1 MFIKIAFGNVRR
13 SLRDFSIYFVTLSL
27 SIMMFYSFNT
37 LLSQDFYTNLSPDM
51 GRIYQ
56 LMQNFIQA
64 LSVLIAV
71 IVMFL
76 VVSSNL
82 FFMKRRRREFATY
95 ILLGMKKIHLALI
108 ILIENVLC
116 AIVSLIVGLG
126 LGILV
131 SQFTTPYISS
141 LFDFPP
147 DMFTFSI
154 SPQALLFTTELFCVI
169 FAVSSLITALCISRV
184 RLAILFKSS
193 LVSDRFKLRNP
204 YVLFVLFVVSLV
216 CIGYSYSLLKLWLN
230 GPTDSSVFA
239 QATLFVTLG
248 TALFFFSLSGFIVVI
263 TKTIKPLYF
272 RGLNCYVV
280 RQFAKSVNSAW
291 ASLTLVCATV
301 FVALC
306 GLSIGL
312 GVVSSIDGQLKDIDT
327 SRVMVIADTVDSKT
341 PTAVETFAADGD
353 AEAAPGAGAS
363 GAGAPGAGA
372 RKAGEGAPAASTS
385 KNATPEATNNN
396 TAPADYDIARYVSTH
411 VDHWNDY
418 VAYTAGFHF
427 YSTLGK
433 AFENSDSKYFA
444 ETLFKQIIEH
454 HRETATQGKQAAQG
468 STNAAQGNAQGASAD
483 GSAQKRSTASA
494 ASNAD
499 ASSQNQSKHGFSVF
513 SAPTDNSDDI
523 NAESGAIPSDLKGYG
538 SILYLKVSEVN
549 ALLQYL
555 GKPTVSLASDQAAL
569 LALIEP
575 SYKALMPYVTDDIPV
590 EVGGRK
596 LTLTTLLGGNDYK
609 GIFAG
614 YAMVLVVPDS
624 FIDNTSKLYGCN
636 AVGFLKDTS
645 RTAQQNF
652 IRDVLGT
659 SAHPTTWANNI
670 QKPWKNISIMN
681 TYQIVVMGSVLKGI
695 GSFIAIYLGL
705 ILLVAA
711 ACLLSIQ
718 QLTQALDTRQDYTKL
733 LQLGATTG
741 MTSRALFVQVCFYFF
756 VPAALALVHALQ
768 FIIAIK
774 VEIGSLSQVS
784 GIIAQILAVVLVG
797 YVGYFIICYII
808 SRSICLKQAS

>member
-27 SIMMFYSFNT
+27 SIMMFYSFNA
-37 LLSQDFYTNLSPDM
+37 LLSQGFYTDLSPDM
-51 GRIYQ
+51 GRMYQ
-56 LMQNFIQA
+56 LMKMFIQA
-64 LSVLIAV
+64 LSVLIGV

-95 ILLGMKKIHLALI
+95 ILLGMKKMHLALI

-116 AIVSLIVGLG
+116 AVVSLIVGLG

-131 SQFTTPYISS
+131 SQFTSPYISS

-154 SPQALLFTTELFCVI
+154 SQEALLFTTELFCVI
-169 FAVSSLITALCISRV
+169 FAVSSLITSLCISRV

-204 YVLFVLFVVSLV
+204 YVLFALFVVSLV
-216 CIGYSYSLLKLWLN
+216 CIGYSYSLLKFWLS
-230 GPTDSSVFA
+230 THADSSVFA

-263 TKTIKPLYF
+263 TKSIKPLYL

-306 GLSIGL
+306 GLSL
-312 GVVSSIDGQLKDIDT
+312 GFAVVSSIDGQLKDIDT
-327 SRVMVIADTVDSKT
+327 SRVMVMADIVDNDKLS
-341 PTAVETFAADGD
+341 
-353 AEAAPGAGAS
+353 
-363 GAGAPGAGA
+363 
-372 RKAGEGAPAASTS
+372 AGEGALAADSTS
-385 KNATPEATNNN
+385 A
-396 TAPADYDIARYVSTH
+396 ADYDIARYVSTH

-418 VAYTAGFHF
+418 VAYTAGFRF

-433 AFENSDSKYFA
+433 EFENSDAKDA
-444 ETLFKQIIEH
+444 AKTLFKQIIAH
-454 HRETATQGKQAAQG
+454 HSETAAPTVRPAHN
-468 STNAAQGNAQGASAD
+468 TDASA
-483 GSAQKRSTASA
+483 
-494 ASNAD
+494 
-499 ASSQNQSKHGFSVF
+499 QNQSEHGFSIF
-513 SAPTDNSDDI
+513 STPADSSNDND
-523 NAESGAIPSDLKGYG
+523 AESAAIPSELKGYTN
-538 SILYLKVSEVN
+538 ILYMKVSEVN
-549 ALLQYL
+549 ALLQHL
-555 GKPTVSLASDQAAL
+555 GKPTVSLADNQVAL
-569 LALIEP
+569 LALMEP
-575 SYKALMPYVTDDIPV
+575 SYKALAPYVTGDIPV
-590 EVGGRK
+590 GVGGHNV
-596 LTLTTLLGGNDYK
+596 TLTTLLDYNDFV
-609 GIFAG
+609 GIFTG
-614 YAMVLVVPDS
+614 YPITLVVPDS
-624 FIDNTSKLYGCN
+624 FIDNSSQLYGCS
-636 AVGFLKDTS
+636 AIGFLKDTS
-645 RTAQQNF
+645 REAQQSF

-659 SAHPTTWANNI
+659 SKHPATWENNI
-670 QKPWKNISIMN
+670 QAPWNKISIVN
-681 TYQIVVMGSVLKGI
+681 LYQVVVMGSVLKGI
-695 GSFIAIYLGL
+695 GSFMAIYLGL

-711 ACLLSIQ
+711 ACLLAIQ
-718 QLTQALDTRQDYTKL
+718 QLTQALDTRHDYTKL

-741 MTSRALFVQVCFYFF
+741 MASRALFAQVCFYFF

-768 FIIAIK
+768 FITAIK
-774 VEIGSLSQVS
+774 VEIGSLSQAG
-784 GIIAQILAVVLVG
+784 GILAQILAVILVG
-797 YVGYFIICYII
+797 YIGYFIICYII

>member
-27 SIMMFYSFNT
+27 SIMMFYSFNA
-37 LLSQDFYTNLSPDM
+37 LLSQGFYTDLSPDM
-51 GRIYQ
+51 GRMYQ
-56 LMQNFIQA
+56 LMKMFIQA
-64 LSVLIAV
+64 LSVLIGV

-95 ILLGMKKIHLALI
+95 ILLGMKKMHLALI

-116 AIVSLIVGLG
+116 AVVSLIVGLG

-131 SQFTTPYISS
+131 SQFTSPYISS

-154 SPQALLFTTELFCVI
+154 SQEALLFTTELFCVI
-169 FAVSSLITALCISRV
+169 FAVSSLITSLCISRV

-204 YVLFVLFVVSLV
+204 YVLFALFVVSLV
-216 CIGYSYSLLKLWLN
+216 CIGYSYSLLKFWLSAHA
-230 GPTDSSVFA
+230 DSSVFV

-263 TKTIKPLYF
+263 TKSIKPLYL

-306 GLSIGL
+306 GLSL
-312 GVVSSIDGQLKDIDT
+312 GFAVVSSIDGQLKDIDT
-327 SRVMVIADTVDSKT
+327 SRVMVMADIVDNDKLS
-341 PTAVETFAADGD
+341 
-353 AEAAPGAGAS
+353 
-363 GAGAPGAGA
+363 
-372 RKAGEGAPAASTS
+372 AGEGALAADSTS
-385 KNATPEATNNN
+385 A
-396 TAPADYDIARYVSTH
+396 ADYDIARYVSTH

-418 VAYTAGFHF
+418 VAYTAGFRF

-433 AFENSDSKYFA
+433 EFENSDAKDA
-444 ETLFKQIIEH
+444 AKTLFKQIIAH
-454 HRETATQGKQAAQG
+454 HSETAAPTVRPAHN
-468 STNAAQGNAQGASAD
+468 TDASA
-483 GSAQKRSTASA
+483 
-494 ASNAD
+494 
-499 ASSQNQSKHGFSVF
+499 QNQSEHGFSIF
-513 SAPTDNSDDI
+513 STPADSSNDND
-523 NAESGAIPSDLKGYG
+523 AESAAIPSELKGYTN
-538 SILYLKVSEVN
+538 ILYMKVSEVN
-549 ALLQYL
+549 ALLQHL
-555 GKPTVSLASDQAAL
+555 GKPTVSLADNQVAL
-569 LALIEP
+569 LALMEP
-575 SYKALMPYVTDDIPV
+575 SYKALAPYVTGDIPV
-590 EVGGRK
+590 GVGGHNV
-596 LTLTTLLGGNDYK
+596 TLTTLLDYNDFV
-609 GIFAG
+609 GIFTG
-614 YAMVLVVPDS
+614 YPITLVVPDS
-624 FIDNTSKLYGCN
+624 FIDNSSQLYGCS
-636 AVGFLKDTS
+636 AIGFLKDTS
-645 RTAQQNF
+645 REAQQSF

-659 SAHPTTWANNI
+659 SKHPATWENNI
-670 QKPWKNISIMN
+670 QAPWNKISIVN
-681 TYQIVVMGSVLKGI
+681 LYQVVVMGSVLKGI
-695 GSFIAIYLGL
+695 GSFMAIYLGL

-711 ACLLSIQ
+711 ACLLAIQ
-718 QLTQALDTRQDYTKL
+718 QLTQALDTRHDYTKL

-741 MTSRALFVQVCFYFF
+741 MASRALFAQVCFYFF

-768 FIIAIK
+768 FITAIK
-774 VEIGSLSQVS
+774 VEIGSLSQAG
-784 GIIAQILAVVLVG
+784 GILAQILAVVLVG
-797 YVGYFIICYII
+797 YIGYFVICYII

>member
-27 SIMMFYSFNT
+27 SIMMFYSFNA
-37 LLSQDFYTNLSPDM
+37 LLSQGFYTDLSPDM
-51 GRIYQ
+51 GRMYQ
-56 LMQNFIQA
+56 LMKMFIQA
-64 LSVLIAV
+64 LSVLIGV

-95 ILLGMKKIHLALI
+95 ILLGMKKMHLALI

-116 AIVSLIVGLG
+116 AVVSLIVGLG

-131 SQFTTPYISS
+131 SQFTSPYISS

-154 SPQALLFTTELFCVI
+154 SQEALLFTTELFCVI
-169 FAVSSLITALCISRV
+169 FAVSSLITSLCISRV

-204 YVLFVLFVVSLV
+204 YVLFALFVVSLV
-216 CIGYSYSLLKLWLN
+216 CIGYSYSLLKFWLS
-230 GPTDSSVFA
+230 THADSSVFA

-263 TKTIKPLYF
+263 TKSIKPLYL

-306 GLSIGL
+306 GLSL
-312 GVVSSIDGQLKDIDT
+312 GFAVVSSIDGQLKDIDT
-327 SRVMVIADTVDSKT
+327 SRVMVMADIVDNDKLS
-341 PTAVETFAADGD
+341 
-353 AEAAPGAGAS
+353 
-363 GAGAPGAGA
+363 
-372 RKAGEGAPAASTS
+372 AGEGALAADSTS
-385 KNATPEATNNN
+385 A
-396 TAPADYDIARYVSTH
+396 ADYDIARYVSTH

-418 VAYTAGFHF
+418 VAYTAGFRF

-433 AFENSDSKYFA
+433 EFENSDAKDA
-444 ETLFKQIIEH
+444 AKTLFKQIIAH
-454 HRETATQGKQAAQG
+454 HSETAAPTVRPAHN
-468 STNAAQGNAQGASAD
+468 TDASA
-483 GSAQKRSTASA
+483 
-494 ASNAD
+494 
-499 ASSQNQSKHGFSVF
+499 QNQSEHGFSIF
-513 SAPTDNSDDI
+513 STPADSSNDND
-523 NAESGAIPSDLKGYG
+523 AESAAIPSELKGYTN
-538 SILYLKVSEVN
+538 ILYMKVSEVN
-549 ALLQYL
+549 ALLQHL
-555 GKPTVSLASDQAAL
+555 GKPTVSLADNQVAL
-569 LALIEP
+569 LALMEP
-575 SYKALMPYVTDDIPV
+575 SYKALAPYVTGDIPV
-590 EVGGRK
+590 GVGGHNV
-596 LTLTTLLGGNDYK
+596 TLTTLLDYNDFV
-609 GIFAG
+609 GIFTG
-614 YAMVLVVPDS
+614 YPITLVVPDS
-624 FIDNTSKLYGCN
+624 FIDNSSQLYGCS
-636 AVGFLKDTS
+636 AIGFLKDTS
-645 RTAQQNF
+645 REAQQSF

-659 SAHPTTWANNI
+659 SKHPATWENNI
-670 QKPWKNISIMN
+670 QAPWNKISIVN
-681 TYQIVVMGSVLKGI
+681 LYQVVVMGSVLKGI
-695 GSFIAIYLGL
+695 GSFMAIYLGL

-711 ACLLSIQ
+711 ACLLAIQ
-718 QLTQALDTRQDYTKL
+718 QLTQALDTRHDYTKL

-741 MTSRALFVQVCFYFF
+741 MASRALFAQVCFYFF

-768 FIIAIK
+768 FITAIK
-774 VEIGSLSQVS
+774 VEIGSLSQAG
-784 GIIAQILAVVLVG
+784 GILAQILAVVLVG
-797 YVGYFIICYII
+797 YIGYFVICYII

>member
-13 SLRDFSIYFVTLSL
+13 SLRDFSIYFITLSL
-27 SIMMFYSFNT
+27 SIMMFYSFNA
-37 LLSQDFYTNLSPDM
+37 LLSQGFYTDLSPDM
-51 GRIYQ
+51 GRMYQ
-56 LMQNFIQA
+56 LVQNFIQA

-95 ILLGMKKIHLALI
+95 ILLGMKKMHLALI

-116 AIVSLIVGLG
+116 AVVSLIVGLG

-131 SQFTTPYISS
+131 SQFTSPYISS

-154 SPQALLFTTELFCVI
+154 SQEALLFTTELFCVI
-169 FAVSSLITALCISRV
+169 FAVSSLITSLCISRV

-230 GPTDSSVFA
+230 SPADSSVFA

-306 GLSIGL
+306 GLSLGL
-312 GVVSSIDGQLKDIDT
+312 SVVSSIDGQLKDIDT
-327 SRVMVIADTVDSKT
+327 SRVMVMADTVDNDKLS
-341 PTAVETFAADGD
+341 
-353 AEAAPGAGAS
+353 
-363 GAGAPGAGA
+363 
-372 RKAGEGAPAASTS
+372 AGEGALAADSTS
-385 KNATPEATNNN
+385 A
-396 TAPADYDIARYVSTH
+396 ADYDIARYVSTH

-418 VAYTAGFHF
+418 VAYTAGFRF

-433 AFENSDSKYFA
+433 EFENSDAKDA
-444 ETLFKQIIEH
+444 AKTLFKQIIAH
-454 HRETATQGKQAAQG
+454 HSETAAPTVRPAHN
-468 STNAAQGNAQGASAD
+468 TDASA
-483 GSAQKRSTASA
+483 
-494 ASNAD
+494 
-499 ASSQNQSKHGFSVF
+499 QNQSEHGFSIF
-513 SAPTDNSDDI
+513 STPADSSNDND
-523 NAESGAIPSDLKGYG
+523 AESAAIPSELKGYTN
-538 SILYLKVSEVN
+538 ILYMKVSEVN
-549 ALLQYL
+549 ALLQHL
-555 GKPTVSLASDQAAL
+555 GKPTVSLADNQVAL
-569 LALIEP
+569 LALMEP
-575 SYKALMPYVTDDIPV
+575 SYKALAPYVTGDIPV
-590 EVGGRK
+590 GVGGHNV
-596 LTLTTLLGGNDYK
+596 TLTTLLDYNDFV
-609 GIFAG
+609 GIFTG
-614 YAMVLVVPDS
+614 YPITLVVPDS
-624 FIDNTSKLYGCN
+624 FIDNSSQLYGCS
-636 AVGFLKDTS
+636 AIGFLKDTS
-645 RTAQQNF
+645 REAQQSF

-659 SAHPTTWANNI
+659 SKHPATWENNI
-670 QKPWKNISIMN
+670 QAPWNKISIVN
-681 TYQIVVMGSVLKGI
+681 LYQVVVMGSVLKGI
-695 GSFIAIYLGL
+695 GSFMAIYLGL

-711 ACLLSIQ
+711 ACLLAIQ
-718 QLTQALDTRQDYTKL
+718 QLTQALDTRHDYTKL

-741 MTSRALFVQVCFYFF
+741 MASRALFAQVCFYFF

-768 FIIAIK
+768 FITAIK
-774 VEIGSLSQVS
+774 VEIGSLSQAG
-784 GIIAQILAVVLVG
+784 GILAQILAVVLVG
-797 YVGYFIICYII
+797 YIGYFIICYII

>member
-27 SIMMFYSFNT
+27 SIMMFYSFNA
-37 LLSQDFYTNLSPDM
+37 LLSQGFYTDLSPDM
-51 GRIYQ
+51 GRMYQ
-56 LMQNFIQA
+56 LMKMFIQA
-64 LSVLIAV
+64 LSVLIGV

-95 ILLGMKKIHLALI
+95 ILLGMKKMHLALI
-108 ILIENVLC
+108 ILIENVMC
-116 AIVSLIVGLG
+116 AVVSLIVGLG

-131 SQFTTPYISS
+131 SQFTSPYISS

-154 SPQALLFTTELFCVI
+154 SQEALLFTTELFCVI

-204 YVLFVLFVVSLV
+204 YVLFALFVVSLV
-216 CIGYSYSLLKLWLN
+216 CIGYSYSLLKFWLS
-230 GPTDSSVFA
+230 THADSSVFA

-263 TKTIKPLYF
+263 TKSIKPLYL

-306 GLSIGL
+306 GLSL
-312 GVVSSIDGQLKDIDT
+312 GFAVVSSIDGQLKDIDT
-327 SRVMVIADTVDSKT
+327 SRVMVMADTVDNDKLS
-341 PTAVETFAADGD
+341 
-353 AEAAPGAGAS
+353 
-363 GAGAPGAGA
+363 
-372 RKAGEGAPAASTS
+372 AGEGALAADSTS
-385 KNATPEATNNN
+385 A
-396 TAPADYDIARYVSTH
+396 ADYDIARYVSTH

-418 VAYTAGFHF
+418 VAYTAGFRF

-433 AFENSDSKYFA
+433 EFENSDAKDA
-444 ETLFKQIIEH
+444 AKTLFKQIIAH
-454 HRETATQGKQAAQG
+454 HSETAAPTVRPAHN
-468 STNAAQGNAQGASAD
+468 TDASA
-483 GSAQKRSTASA
+483 
-494 ASNAD
+494 
-499 ASSQNQSKHGFSVF
+499 QNQSEHGFSIF
-513 SAPTDNSDDI
+513 STPADSSNDND
-523 NAESGAIPSDLKGYG
+523 AESSAIPSELKGYTN
-538 SILYLKVSEVN
+538 ILYMKVSEVN
-549 ALLQYL
+549 ALLQHL
-555 GKPTVSLASDQAAL
+555 GKPTVSLADNQVAL
-569 LALIEP
+569 LALMEP
-575 SYKALMPYVTDDIPV
+575 SYKALAPYVTGDIPV
-590 EVGGRK
+590 GVGGHNV
-596 LTLTTLLGGNDYK
+596 TLTTLLDYNDFV
-609 GIFAG
+609 GIFTG
-614 YAMVLVVPDS
+614 YPITLVVPDS
-624 FIDNTSKLYGCN
+624 FIDNSSQLYGCS
-636 AVGFLKDTS
+636 AIGFLKDTS
-645 RTAQQNF
+645 REAQQSF

-659 SAHPTTWANNI
+659 SKHPATWENNI
-670 QKPWKNISIMN
+670 QAPWNKISIVN
-681 TYQIVVMGSVLKGI
+681 LYQVVVMGSVLKGI
-695 GSFIAIYLGL
+695 GSFMAIYLGL

-711 ACLLSIQ
+711 ACLLAIQ
-718 QLTQALDTRQDYTKL
+718 QLTQALDTRHDYTKL

-741 MTSRALFVQVCFYFF
+741 MASRALFAQVCFYFF

-768 FIIAIK
+768 FITAIK
-774 VEIGSLSQVS
+774 VEIGSLSQAG
-784 GIIAQILAVVLVG
+784 GILAQILAVILVG
-797 YVGYFIICYII
+797 YIGYFIICYII

>member
-27 SIMMFYSFNT
+27 SIMMFYSFNA
-37 LLSQDFYTNLSPDM
+37 LLSQGFYTDLSPDM
-51 GRIYQ
+51 GRMYQ
-56 LMQNFIQA
+56 LMKMFIQA
-64 LSVLIAV
+64 LSVLIGV

-95 ILLGMKKIHLALI
+95 ILLGMKKMHLALI

-116 AIVSLIVGLG
+116 AVVSLIVGLG

-131 SQFTTPYISS
+131 SQFTSPYISS

-154 SPQALLFTTELFCVI
+154 SQEALLFTTELFCVI
-169 FAVSSLITALCISRV
+169 FAVSSLITSLCISRV

-204 YVLFVLFVVSLV
+204 YVLFALFVVSLV
-216 CIGYSYSLLKLWLN
+216 CIGYSYSLLKFWLS
-230 GPTDSSVFA
+230 THADSSVFA

-263 TKTIKPLYF
+263 TKSIKPLYF

-306 GLSIGL
+306 GLSL
-312 GVVSSIDGQLKDIDT
+312 GFAVVSSIDGQLKDIDT
-327 SRVMVIADTVDSKT
+327 SRVMVMADTVDNDKLS
-341 PTAVETFAADGD
+341 
-353 AEAAPGAGAS
+353 
-363 GAGAPGAGA
+363 
-372 RKAGEGAPAASTS
+372 AGEGALAADSTS
-385 KNATPEATNNN
+385 A
-396 TAPADYDIARYVSTH
+396 ADYDIARYVSTH

-418 VAYTAGFHF
+418 VAYTAGFRF

-433 AFENSDSKYFA
+433 EFENSDAKDA
-444 ETLFKQIIEH
+444 AKTLFKQIIAH
-454 HRETATQGKQAAQG
+454 HSETAAPTVRPAHN
-468 STNAAQGNAQGASAD
+468 TDASA
-483 GSAQKRSTASA
+483 
-494 ASNAD
+494 
-499 ASSQNQSKHGFSVF
+499 QNQSEHGFSIF
-513 SAPTDNSDDI
+513 STPADSSNDND
-523 NAESGAIPSDLKGYG
+523 AESAAIPSELKGYTN
-538 SILYLKVSEVN
+538 ILYMKVSEVN
-549 ALLQYL
+549 ALLQHL
-555 GKPTVSLASDQAAL
+555 GKPTVSLADNQVAL
-569 LALIEP
+569 LALMEP
-575 SYKALMPYVTDDIPV
+575 SYKALAPYVTGDIPV
-590 EVGGRK
+590 GVGGHNV
-596 LTLTTLLGGNDYK
+596 TLTTLLDYNDFV
-609 GIFAG
+609 GIFTG
-614 YAMVLVVPDS
+614 YPITLVVPDS
-624 FIDNTSKLYGCN
+624 FIDNSSQLYGCS
-636 AVGFLKDTS
+636 AIGFLKDTS
-645 RTAQQNF
+645 REAQQSF

-659 SAHPTTWANNI
+659 SKHSATWENNI
-670 QKPWKNISIMN
+670 QAPWNKISIVN
-681 TYQIVVMGSVLKGI
+681 LYQVVVMGSVLKGI
-695 GSFIAIYLGL
+695 GSFMAIYLGL

-711 ACLLSIQ
+711 ACLLAIQ
-718 QLTQALDTRQDYTKL
+718 QLTQALDTRHDYTKL

-741 MTSRALFVQVCFYFF
+741 IASRALFAQVCFYFF

-768 FIIAIK
+768 FITAIK
-774 VEIGSLSQVS
+774 VEIGSLSQAG
-784 GIIAQILAVVLVG
+784 GILAQILAVVLVG
-797 YVGYFIICYII
+797 YIGYFVICYII

>member
-27 SIMMFYSFNT
+27 SIMMFYSFNA
-37 LLSQDFYTNLSPDM
+37 LLSQGFYTDLSPDM
-51 GRIYQ
+51 GRMYQ
-56 LMQNFIQA
+56 LMKMFIQA
-64 LSVLIAV
+64 LSVLIGV

-95 ILLGMKKIHLALI
+95 ILLGMKKMHLALI

-116 AIVSLIVGLG
+116 AVVSLIVGLG

-131 SQFTTPYISS
+131 SQFTSPYISS

-154 SPQALLFTTELFCVI
+154 SQEALLFTTELFCVI
-169 FAVSSLITALCISRV
+169 FAVSSLITSLCISRV

-204 YVLFVLFVVSLV
+204 YVLFALFVVSLV
-216 CIGYSYSLLKLWLN
+216 CIGYSYSLLKFWLS
-230 GPTDSSVFA
+230 THADSSVFA

-263 TKTIKPLYF
+263 TKSIKPLYF

-327 SRVMVIADTVDSKT
+327 SRVMVIADIVDNDKLS
-341 PTAVETFAADGD
+341 
-353 AEAAPGAGAS
+353 
-363 GAGAPGAGA
+363 
-372 RKAGEGAPAASTS
+372 AGEGALAADSTS
-385 KNATPEATNNN
+385 A
-396 TAPADYDIARYVSTH
+396 ADYDIARYVSTH

-418 VAYTAGFHF
+418 VAYTAGFRF

-433 AFENSDSKYFA
+433 EFENSDAKDA
-444 ETLFKQIIEH
+444 AKTLFKQIIAH
-454 HRETATQGKQAAQG
+454 HSETAAPTVRPAHN
-468 STNAAQGNAQGASAD
+468 TDASA
-483 GSAQKRSTASA
+483 
-494 ASNAD
+494 
-499 ASSQNQSKHGFSVF
+499 QNQSEHGFSIF
-513 SAPTDNSDDI
+513 STPADSSNDND
-523 NAESGAIPSDLKGYG
+523 AESAAIPSELKGYTN
-538 SILYLKVSEVN
+538 ILYMKVSEVN
-549 ALLQYL
+549 ALLQHL
-555 GKPTVSLASDQAAL
+555 GKPTVSLADNQVAL
-569 LALIEP
+569 LALMEP
-575 SYKALMPYVTDDIPV
+575 SYKALAPYVTGDIPV
-590 EVGGRK
+590 GVGGHNV
-596 LTLTTLLGGNDYK
+596 TLTTLLDYNDFV
-609 GIFAG
+609 GIFTG
-614 YAMVLVVPDS
+614 YPITLVVPDS
-624 FIDNTSKLYGCN
+624 FIDNSSQLYGCS
-636 AVGFLKDTS
+636 AIGFLKDTS
-645 RTAQQNF
+645 REAQQSF

-659 SAHPTTWANNI
+659 SKHSATWENNI
-670 QKPWKNISIMN
+670 QAPWNKISIVN
-681 TYQIVVMGSVLKGI
+681 LYQVVVMGSVLKGI
-695 GSFIAIYLGL
+695 GSFMAIYLGL

-711 ACLLSIQ
+711 ACLLAIQ
-718 QLTQALDTRQDYTKL
+718 QLTQALDTRHDYTKL

-741 MTSRALFVQVCFYFF
+741 IASRALFAQVCFYFF

-768 FIIAIK
+768 FITAIK
-774 VEIGSLSQVS
+774 VEIGSLSQAG
-784 GIIAQILAVVLVG
+784 GILAQILAVVLVG
-797 YVGYFIICYII
+797 YIGYFVICYII

>member
-27 SIMMFYSFNT
+27 SIMMFYSFNA
-37 LLSQDFYTNLSPDM
+37 LLSQGFYTDLSPDM
-51 GRIYQ
+51 GRMYQ
-56 LMQNFIQA
+56 LMKMFIQA
-64 LSVLIAV
+64 LSVLIGV

-95 ILLGMKKIHLALI
+95 ILLGMKKMHLALI

-116 AIVSLIVGLG
+116 AVVSLIVGLG

-131 SQFTTPYISS
+131 SQFTSPYISS

-154 SPQALLFTTELFCVI
+154 SQEALLFTTELFCVI
-169 FAVSSLITALCISRV
+169 FAVSSLITSLCISRV

-204 YVLFVLFVVSLV
+204 YVLFALFVVSLV
-216 CIGYSYSLLKLWLN
+216 CIGYSYSLLKFWLS
-230 GPTDSSVFA
+230 THADSSVFA

-263 TKTIKPLYF
+263 TKSIKPLYL

-306 GLSIGL
+306 GLSL
-312 GVVSSIDGQLKDIDT
+312 GFAVVSSIDGQLKDIDT
-327 SRVMVIADTVDSKT
+327 SRVMVMADTVDNDKLS
-341 PTAVETFAADGD
+341 
-353 AEAAPGAGAS
+353 
-363 GAGAPGAGA
+363 
-372 RKAGEGAPAASTS
+372 AGEGALAADSTS
-385 KNATPEATNNN
+385 A
-396 TAPADYDIARYVSTH
+396 ADYDIARYVSTH

-418 VAYTAGFHF
+418 VAYTAGFRF

-433 AFENSDSKYFA
+433 EFENSDAKDA
-444 ETLFKQIIEH
+444 AKTLFKQIIAH
-454 HRETATQGKQAAQG
+454 HSETAAPTVRPAHN
-468 STNAAQGNAQGASAD
+468 TDASA
-483 GSAQKRSTASA
+483 
-494 ASNAD
+494 
-499 ASSQNQSKHGFSVF
+499 QNQSEHGFSIF
-513 SAPTDNSDDI
+513 STPADSSNDND
-523 NAESGAIPSDLKGYG
+523 AESAAIPSELKGYTN
-538 SILYLKVSEVN
+538 ILYMKVSEVN
-549 ALLQYL
+549 ALLQHL
-555 GKPTVSLASDQAAL
+555 GKPTVSLADNQVAL
-569 LALIEP
+569 LALMEP
-575 SYKALMPYVTDDIPV
+575 SYKALAPYVTGDIPV
-590 EVGGRK
+590 GVGGHNI
-596 LTLTTLLGGNDYK
+596 TLTTLLDYNDFV
-609 GIFAG
+609 GIFTG
-614 YAMVLVVPDS
+614 YPITLVVPDS
-624 FIDNTSKLYGCN
+624 FIDNSSQLYGCS
-636 AVGFLKDTS
+636 AIGFLKDTS
-645 RTAQQNF
+645 REAQQSF

-659 SAHPTTWANNI
+659 SKHPATWENNI
-670 QKPWKNISIMN
+670 QAPWNKISIVN
-681 TYQIVVMGSVLKGI
+681 LYQVVVMGSVLKGI
-695 GSFIAIYLGL
+695 GSFMAIYLGL

-711 ACLLSIQ
+711 ACLLAIQ
-718 QLTQALDTRQDYTKL
+718 QLTQALDTRHDYTKL

-741 MTSRALFVQVCFYFF
+741 MASRALFAQVCFYFF

-768 FIIAIK
+768 FITAIK
-774 VEIGSLSQVS
+774 VEIGSLSQAG
-784 GIIAQILAVVLVG
+784 GILAQILAVVLVG
-797 YVGYFIICYII
+797 YIGYFVICYII

>member
-27 SIMMFYSFNT
+27 SIMMFYSFNA
-37 LLSQDFYTNLSPDM
+37 LLSQGFYTDLSPDM
-51 GRIYQ
+51 GRMYQ
-56 LMQNFIQA
+56 LMKMFIQA
-64 LSVLIAV
+64 LSVLIGV

-95 ILLGMKKIHLALI
+95 ILLGMKKMHLALI

-116 AIVSLIVGLG
+116 AVVSLIVGLG

-131 SQFTTPYISS
+131 SQFTSPYISS

-154 SPQALLFTTELFCVI
+154 SQEALLFTTELFCVI
-169 FAVSSLITALCISRV
+169 FAVSSLITSLCISRV

-204 YVLFVLFVVSLV
+204 YVLFALFVVSLV
-216 CIGYSYSLLKLWLN
+216 CIGYSYSLLKFWLS
-230 GPTDSSVFA
+230 THADSSVFA

-263 TKTIKPLYF
+263 TKSIKPLYF

-306 GLSIGL
+306 GLSL
-312 GVVSSIDGQLKDIDT
+312 GFAVVSSIDGQLKDIDT
-327 SRVMVIADTVDSKT
+327 SRVMVMADTVDNDKLS
-341 PTAVETFAADGD
+341 
-353 AEAAPGAGAS
+353 
-363 GAGAPGAGA
+363 
-372 RKAGEGAPAASTS
+372 AGEGALAADSTS
-385 KNATPEATNNN
+385 A
-396 TAPADYDIARYVSTH
+396 ADYDIARYVSTH

-418 VAYTAGFHF
+418 VAYTAGFRF

-433 AFENSDSKYFA
+433 EFENSDAKDA
-444 ETLFKQIIEH
+444 AKTLFKQIIAH
-454 HRETATQGKQAAQG
+454 HSETAAPTVRPAHN
-468 STNAAQGNAQGASAD
+468 TDASA
-483 GSAQKRSTASA
+483 
-494 ASNAD
+494 
-499 ASSQNQSKHGFSVF
+499 QNQSEHGFSIF
-513 SAPTDNSDDI
+513 STPADSSNDND
-523 NAESGAIPSDLKGYG
+523 AESAAIPSDLKGYG
-538 SILYLKVSEVN
+538 SILYLKASEVN

-555 GKPTVSLASDQAAL
+555 GKPTVSLASDQVAL

-575 SYKALMPYVTDDIPV
+575 SYKALMSYVTGDIPV

-614 YAMVLVVPDS
+614 YAMALVVPDS
-624 FIDNTSKLYGCN
+624 FIDNTSKLYACN
-636 AVGFLKDTS
+636 ALGFLKDTS
-645 RTAQQNF
+645 RTAQQTF

-659 SAHPTTWANNI
+659 SNHPATWANNI
-670 QKPWKNISIMN
+670 QKPWKNISIIN
-681 TYQIVVMGSVLKGI
+681 TYQVVIMGSVLKGI
-695 GSFIAIYLGL
+695 GSFMAIYLGL

-711 ACLLSIQ
+711 ACLLAIQ

-741 MTSRALFVQVCFYFF
+741 MASRALFAQVCFYFL

-774 VEIGSLSQVS
+774 VEIGSLSQAG
-784 GIIAQILAVVLVG
+784 GILAQILAVVLVG
-797 YVGYFIICYII
+797 YIGYFVICYII

>member
-27 SIMMFYSFNT
+27 SIMMFYSFNA
-37 LLSQDFYTNLSPDM
+37 LLSQGFYTDLSPDM
-51 GRIYQ
+51 GRMYQ
-56 LMQNFIQA
+56 LVQNFIQA

-95 ILLGMKKIHLALI
+95 ILLGMKKMHLALI
-108 ILIENVLC
+108 ILIENVMC
-116 AIVSLIVGLG
+116 AVVSLIVGLG

-131 SQFTTPYISS
+131 SQFTSPYISS

-154 SPQALLFTTELFCVI
+154 SQEALLFTTELFCVI

-204 YVLFVLFVVSLV
+204 YVLFALFVVSLV
-216 CIGYSYSLLKLWLN
+216 CIGYSYSLLKFWLS
-230 GPTDSSVFA
+230 THADSSVFA

-263 TKTIKPLYF
+263 TKSIKPLYF

-306 GLSIGL
+306 GLSL
-312 GVVSSIDGQLKDIDT
+312 GFAVVSSIDGQLKDIDT
-327 SRVMVIADTVDSKT
+327 SRVMVMADTVDNDKLS
-341 PTAVETFAADGD
+341 
-353 AEAAPGAGAS
+353 
-363 GAGAPGAGA
+363 
-372 RKAGEGAPAASTS
+372 AGEGALAADSTS
-385 KNATPEATNNN
+385 A
-396 TAPADYDIARYVSTH
+396 ADYDIARYVSTH

-418 VAYTAGFHF
+418 VAYTAGFRF

-433 AFENSDSKYFA
+433 EFENSDAKDA
-444 ETLFKQIIEH
+444 AKTLFKQIIAH
-454 HRETATQGKQAAQG
+454 HSETAAPTVRPAHN
-468 STNAAQGNAQGASAD
+468 TDASA
-483 GSAQKRSTASA
+483 
-494 ASNAD
+494 
-499 ASSQNQSKHGFSVF
+499 QNQSEHGFSIF
-513 SAPTDNSDDI
+513 STPADSSNDND
-523 NAESGAIPSDLKGYG
+523 AESAAIPSELKGYTN
-538 SILYLKVSEVN
+538 ILYMKVSEVN
-549 ALLQYL
+549 ALLQHL
-555 GKPTVSLASDQAAL
+555 GKPTVSLADNQVAL
-569 LALIEP
+569 LALMEP
-575 SYKALMPYVTDDIPV
+575 SYKALAPYVTGDIPV
-590 EVGGRK
+590 GVGGHNV
-596 LTLTTLLGGNDYK
+596 TLTTLLDYNDFV
-609 GIFAG
+609 GIFTG
-614 YAMVLVVPDS
+614 YPITLVVPDS
-624 FIDNTSKLYGCN
+624 FIDNSSQLYGCS
-636 AVGFLKDTS
+636 AIGFLKDTS
-645 RTAQQNF
+645 REAQQSF

-659 SAHPTTWANNI
+659 SKHPATWENNI
-670 QKPWKNISIMN
+670 QAPWNKISIVN
-681 TYQIVVMGSVLKGI
+681 LYQVVVMGSVLKGI
-695 GSFIAIYLGL
+695 GSFMAIYLGL

-711 ACLLSIQ
+711 ACLLAIQ
-718 QLTQALDTRQDYTKL
+718 QLTQALDTRHDYTKL

-741 MTSRALFVQVCFYFF
+741 MASRALFAQVCFYFF
-756 VPAALALVHALQ
+756 VPAALALVHVLQ
-768 FIIAIK
+768 FITAIK
-774 VEIGSLSQVS
+774 VEIGSLSQAG
-784 GIIAQILAVVLVG
+784 GILAQILAVVLVG
-797 YVGYFIICYII
+797 YIGYFVICYII

>member
-27 SIMMFYSFNT
+27 SIMMFYSFNA
-37 LLSQDFYTNLSPDM
+37 LLSQGFYTDLSPDM
-51 GRIYQ
+51 GRMYQ
-56 LMQNFIQA
+56 LMKMFIQA
-64 LSVLIAV
+64 LSVLIGV

-95 ILLGMKKIHLALI
+95 ILLGMKKMHLALI

-116 AIVSLIVGLG
+116 AVVSLIVGLG

-131 SQFTTPYISS
+131 SQFTSPYISS

-154 SPQALLFTTELFCVI
+154 SQEALLFTTELFCVI
-169 FAVSSLITALCISRV
+169 FAVSSLITSLCISRV

-204 YVLFVLFVVSLV
+204 YVLFALFVVSLV
-216 CIGYSYSLLKLWLN
+216 CIGYSYSLLKFWLS
-230 GPTDSSVFA
+230 THADSSVFA

-263 TKTIKPLYF
+263 TKSIKPLYF

-306 GLSIGL
+306 GLSL
-312 GVVSSIDGQLKDIDT
+312 GFAVVSSIDGQLKDIDT
-327 SRVMVIADTVDSKT
+327 SRVMVMADTVDNDKLS
-341 PTAVETFAADGD
+341 
-353 AEAAPGAGAS
+353 
-363 GAGAPGAGA
+363 
-372 RKAGEGAPAASTS
+372 AGEGALAADSTS
-385 KNATPEATNNN
+385 A
-396 TAPADYDIARYVSTH
+396 ADYDIARYVSTH

-418 VAYTAGFHF
+418 VAYTAGFRF

-433 AFENSDSKYFA
+433 EFENSDAKDA
-444 ETLFKQIIEH
+444 AKTLFKQIIAH
-454 HRETATQGKQAAQG
+454 HSETAAPTVRPAHN
-468 STNAAQGNAQGASAD
+468 TDASA
-483 GSAQKRSTASA
+483 
-494 ASNAD
+494 
-499 ASSQNQSKHGFSVF
+499 QNQSEHGFSIF
-513 SAPTDNSDDI
+513 STPADSSNDND
-523 NAESGAIPSDLKGYG
+523 AESAAIPSELKGYTN
-538 SILYLKVSEVN
+538 ILYMKVSEVN
-549 ALLQYL
+549 ALLQHL
-555 GKPTVSLASDQAAL
+555 GKPTVSLADNQVAL
-569 LALIEP
+569 LALMEP
-575 SYKALMPYVTDDIPV
+575 SYKALAPYVTGDIPV
-590 EVGGRK
+590 GVGGHNV
-596 LTLTTLLGGNDYK
+596 TLTTLLDYNDFV
-609 GIFAG
+609 GIFTG
-614 YAMVLVVPDS
+614 YSITLVVPDS
-624 FIDNTSKLYGCN
+624 FIDNSSQLYGCS
-636 AVGFLKDTS
+636 AIGFLKDTS
-645 RTAQQNF
+645 REAQQSF

-659 SAHPTTWANNI
+659 SKHPATWENNI
-670 QKPWKNISIMN
+670 QAPWNKISIVN
-681 TYQIVVMGSVLKGI
+681 LYQVVVMGSVLKGI
-695 GSFIAIYLGL
+695 GSFMAIYLGL

-711 ACLLSIQ
+711 ACLLAIQ
-718 QLTQALDTRQDYTKL
+718 QLTQALDTRHDYTKL

-741 MTSRALFVQVCFYFF
+741 MASRALFAQVCFYFF

-768 FIIAIK
+768 FITAIK
-774 VEIGSLSQVS
+774 VEIGSLSQAG
-784 GIIAQILAVVLVG
+784 GILAQILAVVLVG
-797 YVGYFIICYII
+797 YIGYFVICYII

>member
-37 LLSQDFYTNLSPDM
+37 LLSQGFYTDLSPDM

-64 LSVLIAV
+64 LSVLIAI

-95 ILLGMKKIHLALI
+95 ILLGMKKMHLALI
-108 ILIENVLC
+108 ILIENVMC
-116 AIVSLIVGLG
+116 AVVSLIVGLG

-131 SQFTTPYISS
+131 SQFTSPYISS

-204 YVLFVLFVVSLV
+204 YVLFALFVVSLV

-263 TKTIKPLYF
+263 AKTIKPLYF

-306 GLSIGL
+306 GLSLGL

-327 SRVMVIADTVDSKT
+327 SRVMVFADTVDSESHI
-341 PTAVETFAADGD
+341 AVEGAFAADGD
-353 AEAAPGAGAS
+353 AEAAPGA
-363 GAGAPGAGA
+363 PGA
-372 RKAGEGAPAASTS
+372 RKAGEGTPSASTS
-385 KNATPEATNNN
+385 KNATPDAANSN

-418 VAYTAGFHF
+418 VAYTAGFRF

-454 HRETATQGKQAAQG
+454 HRETVTQGKPA
-468 STNAAQGNAQGASAD
+468 
-483 GSAQKRSTASA
+483 
-494 ASNAD
+494 
-499 ASSQNQSKHGFSVF
+499 
-513 SAPTDNSDDI
+513 DNSDNI

-538 SILYLKVSEVN
+538 SILYLKASEVN

-555 GKPTVSLASDQAAL
+555 GKPTVSLASDQVAL

-575 SYKALMPYVTDDIPV
+575 SYKALMPYVTGDIPV

-624 FIDNTSKLYGCN
+624 FIDNTSKLYACN

-645 RTAQQNF
+645 RATQQNF

-659 SAHPTTWANNI
+659 SAHPTTWENNI
-670 QKPWKNISIMN
+670 QKPWKKISIMN

-695 GSFIAIYLGL
+695 GSFMAIYLGL

-711 ACLLSIQ
+711 ACLLAIQ

-741 MTSRALFVQVCFYFF
+741 MASRALFAQVCFYFL

-774 VEIGSLSQVS
+774 VEIGSLSQAG
-784 GIIAQILAVVLVG
+784 GILAQILAVVLVG
-797 YVGYFIICYII
+797 YIGYFVICYII

>member
-27 SIMMFYSFNT
+27 SIMMFYSFNA
-37 LLSQDFYTNLSPDM
+37 LLSQGFYTDLSPDM
-51 GRIYQ
+51 GRMYQ
-56 LMQNFIQA
+56 LMKMFIQA
-64 LSVLIAV
+64 LSVLIGV

-95 ILLGMKKIHLALI
+95 ILLGMKKMHLALI

-116 AIVSLIVGLG
+116 AVVSLIVGLG

-131 SQFTTPYISS
+131 SQFTSPYISS

-154 SPQALLFTTELFCVI
+154 SQEALLFTTELFCVI
-169 FAVSSLITALCISRV
+169 FAVSSLITSLCISRV

-204 YVLFVLFVVSLV
+204 YVLFALFVVSLV
-216 CIGYSYSLLKLWLN
+216 CIGYSYSLLKFWLS
-230 GPTDSSVFA
+230 THADSSVFA

-263 TKTIKPLYF
+263 TKSIKPLYL

-306 GLSIGL
+306 GLSL
-312 GVVSSIDGQLKDIDT
+312 GFAVVSSIDGQLKDIDT
-327 SRVMVIADTVDSKT
+327 SRVMVMADTVDNDKLS
-341 PTAVETFAADGD
+341 
-353 AEAAPGAGAS
+353 
-363 GAGAPGAGA
+363 
-372 RKAGEGAPAASTS
+372 AGEGALAADSTS
-385 KNATPEATNNN
+385 A
-396 TAPADYDIARYVSTH
+396 ADYDIARYVSTH

-418 VAYTAGFHF
+418 VAYTAGFRF

-433 AFENSDSKYFA
+433 EFENSDAKDA
-444 ETLFKQIIEH
+444 AKTLFKQIIAH
-454 HRETATQGKQAAQG
+454 HSETAAPTVRPAHN
-468 STNAAQGNAQGASAD
+468 TDASA
-483 GSAQKRSTASA
+483 
-494 ASNAD
+494 
-499 ASSQNQSKHGFSVF
+499 QNQSEHGFSIF
-513 SAPTDNSDDI
+513 STPADSSNDND
-523 NAESGAIPSDLKGYG
+523 AESAAIPSELKGYTN
-538 SILYLKVSEVN
+538 ILYMKVSEVN
-549 ALLQYL
+549 ALLQHL
-555 GKPTVSLASDQAAL
+555 GKPTVSLADNQVAL
-569 LALIEP
+569 LALMEP
-575 SYKALMPYVTDDIPV
+575 SYKALAPYVTGDIPV
-590 EVGGRK
+590 GVGGHNV
-596 LTLTTLLGGNDYK
+596 TLTTLLDYNDFV
-609 GIFAG
+609 GIFTG
-614 YAMVLVVPDS
+614 YPITLVVPDS
-624 FIDNTSKLYGCN
+624 FIDNSSQLYGCS
-636 AVGFLKDTS
+636 AIGFLKDTS
-645 RTAQQNF
+645 REAQQSF

-659 SAHPTTWANNI
+659 SKHSATWENNI
-670 QKPWKNISIMN
+670 QAPWNKISIVN
-681 TYQIVVMGSVLKGI
+681 LYQVVVMGSVLKGI
-695 GSFIAIYLGL
+695 GSFMAIYLGL

-711 ACLLSIQ
+711 ACLLAIQ
-718 QLTQALDTRQDYTKL
+718 QLTQALDTRHDYTKL

-741 MTSRALFVQVCFYFF
+741 IASRALFAQVCFYFF

-768 FIIAIK
+768 FITAIK
-774 VEIGSLSQVS
+774 VEIGSLSQAG
-784 GIIAQILAVVLVG
+784 GILAQILAVVLVG
-797 YVGYFIICYII
+797 YIGYFVICYII

>member
-27 SIMMFYSFNT
+27 SIMMFYSFNA
-37 LLSQDFYTNLSPDM
+37 LLSQGFYTDLSPDM
-51 GRIYQ
+51 GRMYQ
-56 LMQNFIQA
+56 LMKMFIQA
-64 LSVLIAV
+64 LSVLIGV

-95 ILLGMKKIHLALI
+95 ILLGMKKMHLALI

-116 AIVSLIVGLG
+116 AVVSLIVGLG

-131 SQFTTPYISS
+131 SQFTSPYISS

-154 SPQALLFTTELFCVI
+154 SQEALLFTTELFCVI
-169 FAVSSLITALCISRV
+169 FAVSSLITSLCISRV

-204 YVLFVLFVVSLV
+204 YVLFALFVVSLV
-216 CIGYSYSLLKLWLN
+216 CIGYSYSLLKFWLS
-230 GPTDSSVFA
+230 THADSSVFA

-263 TKTIKPLYF
+263 TKSIKPLYF

-306 GLSIGL
+306 GLSL
-312 GVVSSIDGQLKDIDT
+312 GFAVVSSIDGQLKDIDT
-327 SRVMVIADTVDSKT
+327 SRVMVMADTVDNDKLS
-341 PTAVETFAADGD
+341 
-353 AEAAPGAGAS
+353 
-363 GAGAPGAGA
+363 
-372 RKAGEGAPAASTS
+372 AGEGALAADSTS
-385 KNATPEATNNN
+385 A
-396 TAPADYDIARYVSTH
+396 ADYDIARYVSTH

-418 VAYTAGFHF
+418 VAYTAGFRF

-433 AFENSDSKYFA
+433 EFENSDAKDA
-444 ETLFKQIIEH
+444 AKTLFKQIIAH
-454 HRETATQGKQAAQG
+454 HSETAAPTVRPAHN
-468 STNAAQGNAQGASAD
+468 TDASA
-483 GSAQKRSTASA
+483 
-494 ASNAD
+494 
-499 ASSQNQSKHGFSVF
+499 QNQSEHGFSIF
-513 SAPTDNSDDI
+513 STPANSSNDND
-523 NAESGAIPSDLKGYG
+523 AESAAIPSELKGYTN
-538 SILYLKVSEVN
+538 ILYMKVSEVN
-549 ALLQYL
+549 ALLQHL
-555 GKPTVSLASDQAAL
+555 GKPTVSLADNQVAL
-569 LALIEP
+569 LALMEP
-575 SYKALMPYVTDDIPV
+575 SYKALAPYVTGDIPV
-590 EVGGRK
+590 GVGGHNV
-596 LTLTTLLGGNDYK
+596 TLTTLLDYNDFV
-609 GIFAG
+609 GIFTG
-614 YAMVLVVPDS
+614 YPITLVVPDS
-624 FIDNTSKLYGCN
+624 FIDNSSQLYGCS
-636 AVGFLKDTS
+636 AIGFLKDTS
-645 RTAQQNF
+645 REAQQSF

-659 SAHPTTWANNI
+659 SKHPATWENNI
-670 QKPWKNISIMN
+670 QAPWNKISIVN
-681 TYQIVVMGSVLKGI
+681 LYQVVVMGSVLKGI
-695 GSFIAIYLGL
+695 GSFMAIYLGL

-711 ACLLSIQ
+711 ACLLAIQ
-718 QLTQALDTRQDYTKL
+718 QLTQALDTRHDYTKL

-741 MTSRALFVQVCFYFF
+741 MASRALFAQVCFYFF

-768 FIIAIK
+768 FITAIK
-774 VEIGSLSQVS
+774 VEIGSLSQAG
-784 GIIAQILAVVLVG
+784 GILAQILAVVLVG
-797 YVGYFIICYII
+797 YIGYFIICYII

>member
-27 SIMMFYSFNT
+27 SIMMFYSFNA
-37 LLSQDFYTNLSPDM
+37 LLSQGFYTDLSPDM
-51 GRIYQ
+51 GRMYQ
-56 LMQNFIQA
+56 LMKMFIQA
-64 LSVLIAV
+64 LSVLIGV

-95 ILLGMKKIHLALI
+95 ILLGMKKMHLALI

-116 AIVSLIVGLG
+116 AVVSLIVGLG

-131 SQFTTPYISS
+131 SQFTSPYISS

-154 SPQALLFTTELFCVI
+154 SQEALLFTTELFCVI
-169 FAVSSLITALCISRV
+169 FAVSSLITSLCISRV

-204 YVLFVLFVVSLV
+204 YVLFALFVVSLV
-216 CIGYSYSLLKLWLN
+216 CIGYSYSLLKFWLS
-230 GPTDSSVFA
+230 THADSSVFA

-263 TKTIKPLYF
+263 TKSIKPLYF

-327 SRVMVIADTVDSKT
+327 SRVMVIADTVDSDSHI
-341 PTAVETFAADGD
+341 AVEGAFAADGD
-353 AEAAPGAGAS
+353 AEAAPGAP
-363 GAGAPGAGA
+363 GAPGA

-385 KNATPEATNNN
+385 KNATPDAANSNPV
-396 TAPADYDIARYVSTH
+396 PADYDIARYVETH

-433 AFENSDSKYFA
+433 TFENSDSKYFA

-454 HRETATQGKQAAQG
+454 HRETATQGKPAAQG
-468 STNAAQGNAQGASAD
+468 STNAAQGNAQGARAD
-483 GSAQKRSTASA
+483 GSVQERSTASA
-494 ASNAD
+494 TPNAD
-499 ASSQNQSKHGFSVF
+499 ASSQNHSEHGFSVF
-513 SAPTDNSDDI
+513 SAPADNSDNI
-523 NAESGAIPSDLKGYG
+523 NADNGALPSDLKGYG
-538 SILYLKVSEVN
+538 SILYLKASEVN

-555 GKPTVSLASDQAAL
+555 GKPTVSLASDQVAL
-569 LALIEP
+569 FALIEP
-575 SYKALMPYVTDDIPV
+575 SYKALMPYVTGDIPV

-614 YAMVLVVPDS
+614 YAMALVVPDS
-624 FIDNTSKLYGCN
+624 FIDNTSKLYACN
-636 AVGFLKDTS
+636 ALGFLKDTS

-659 SAHPTTWANNI
+659 SQHPATWANNI

-681 TYQIVVMGSVLKGI
+681 TYQVVIMGSALKGI
-695 GSFIAIYLGL
+695 GSFMAIYLGL

-711 ACLLSIQ
+711 ACLLAIQ

-741 MTSRALFVQVCFYFF
+741 MASRALFTQVCFYFF
-756 VPAALALVHALQ
+756 VPAALALVHTLQ

-774 VEIGSLSQVS
+774 VEIGSLSQAG
-784 GIIAQILAVVLVG
+784 GILAQILAVVLVG
-797 YVGYFIICYII
+797 YIGYFIICYII

>member
-27 SIMMFYSFNT
+27 SIMMFYSFNA
-37 LLSQDFYTNLSPDM
+37 LLSQGFYTDLSPDM
-51 GRIYQ
+51 GRMYQ
-56 LMQNFIQA
+56 LMKMFIQA
-64 LSVLIAV
+64 LSVLIGV

-95 ILLGMKKIHLALI
+95 ILLGMKKMHLALI

-116 AIVSLIVGLG
+116 AVVSLIVGLG

-131 SQFTTPYISS
+131 SQFTSPYISS

-154 SPQALLFTTELFCVI
+154 SQEALLFTTELFCVI
-169 FAVSSLITALCISRV
+169 FAVSSLITSLCISRV

-204 YVLFVLFVVSLV
+204 YVLFALFVVSLV
-216 CIGYSYSLLKLWLN
+216 CIGYSYSLLKFWLS
-230 GPTDSSVFA
+230 THADSSVFA

-263 TKTIKPLYF
+263 TKSIKPLYL

-306 GLSIGL
+306 GLSL
-312 GVVSSIDGQLKDIDT
+312 GFAVVSSIDGQLKDIDT
-327 SRVMVIADTVDSKT
+327 SRVMVMADIVDNDKLS
-341 PTAVETFAADGD
+341 
-353 AEAAPGAGAS
+353 
-363 GAGAPGAGA
+363 
-372 RKAGEGAPAASTS
+372 AGEGALAADSTS
-385 KNATPEATNNN
+385 A
-396 TAPADYDIARYVSTH
+396 ADYDIARYVSTH

-418 VAYTAGFHF
+418 VAYTAGFRF

-433 AFENSDSKYFA
+433 EFENSDAKDA
-444 ETLFKQIIEH
+444 AKTLFKQIIAH
-454 HRETATQGKQAAQG
+454 HSETAAPTVRPAHN
-468 STNAAQGNAQGASAD
+468 TDASA
-483 GSAQKRSTASA
+483 
-494 ASNAD
+494 
-499 ASSQNQSKHGFSVF
+499 QNQSEHGFSIF
-513 SAPTDNSDDI
+513 STPANSSNDND
-523 NAESGAIPSDLKGYG
+523 AESAAIPSELKGYTN
-538 SILYLKVSEVN
+538 ILYMKVSEVN
-549 ALLQYL
+549 ALLQHL
-555 GKPTVSLASDQAAL
+555 GKPTVSLADNQVAL
-569 LALIEP
+569 LALMEP
-575 SYKALMPYVTDDIPV
+575 SYKALAPYVTGDIPV
-590 EVGGRK
+590 GVGGHNV
-596 LTLTTLLGGNDYK
+596 TLTTLLDYNDFV
-609 GIFAG
+609 GIFTG
-614 YAMVLVVPDS
+614 YPITLVVPDS
-624 FIDNTSKLYGCN
+624 FIDNSSQLYGCS
-636 AVGFLKDTS
+636 AIGFLKDTS
-645 RTAQQNF
+645 REAQQSF

-659 SAHPTTWANNI
+659 SKHPATWENNI
-670 QKPWKNISIMN
+670 QAPWNKISIVN
-681 TYQIVVMGSVLKGI
+681 LYQVVVMASVLKGI
-695 GSFIAIYLGL
+695 GSFMAIYLGL

-711 ACLLSIQ
+711 ACLLAIQ
-718 QLTQALDTRQDYTKL
+718 QLTQALDTRHDYTKL

-741 MTSRALFVQVCFYFF
+741 MASRALFAQVCFYFF

-768 FIIAIK
+768 FITAIK
-774 VEIGSLSQVS
+774 VEIGSLSQAG
-784 GIIAQILAVVLVG
+784 GILAQILAVVLVG
-797 YVGYFIICYII
+797 YIGYFIICYII

>member
-27 SIMMFYSFNT
+27 SIMMFYSFNA
-37 LLSQDFYTNLSPDM
+37 LLSQGFYTDLSPDM
-51 GRIYQ
+51 GRMYQ
-56 LMQNFIQA
+56 LMKMFIQA
-64 LSVLIAV
+64 LSVLIGV

-95 ILLGMKKIHLALI
+95 ILLGMKKMHLALI

-116 AIVSLIVGLG
+116 AVVALIVGLG

-131 SQFTTPYISS
+131 SQFTSPYISS

-154 SPQALLFTTELFCVI
+154 SQEALLFTTELFCVI
-169 FAVSSLITALCISRV
+169 FAVSSLITSLCISRV

-204 YVLFVLFVVSLV
+204 YVLFALFVVSLV
-216 CIGYSYSLLKLWLN
+216 CIGYSYSLLKFWLS
-230 GPTDSSVFA
+230 THADSSVFA

-263 TKTIKPLYF
+263 TKSIKPLYL

-306 GLSIGL
+306 GLSL
-312 GVVSSIDGQLKDIDT
+312 GFAVVSSIDGQLKDIDT
-327 SRVMVIADTVDSKT
+327 SRVMVMADTVDNDKLS
-341 PTAVETFAADGD
+341 
-353 AEAAPGAGAS
+353 
-363 GAGAPGAGA
+363 
-372 RKAGEGAPAASTS
+372 AGEGALAADSTS
-385 KNATPEATNNN
+385 A
-396 TAPADYDIARYVSTH
+396 ADYDIARYVSTH

-418 VAYTAGFHF
+418 VAYTAGFRF

-433 AFENSDSKYFA
+433 EFENSDAKDA
-444 ETLFKQIIEH
+444 AKTLFKQIIAH
-454 HRETATQGKQAAQG
+454 HSETAAPTVRPAHN
-468 STNAAQGNAQGASAD
+468 TDASA
-483 GSAQKRSTASA
+483 
-494 ASNAD
+494 
-499 ASSQNQSKHGFSVF
+499 QNQSEHGFSIF
-513 SAPTDNSDDI
+513 STPADSSNDND
-523 NAESGAIPSDLKGYG
+523 AESAAIPSELKGYTN
-538 SILYLKVSEVN
+538 ILYMKVSEVN
-549 ALLQYL
+549 ALLQHL
-555 GKPTVSLASDQAAL
+555 GKPTVSLADNQVAL
-569 LALIEP
+569 LALMEP
-575 SYKALMPYVTDDIPV
+575 SYKALAPYVTGDIPV
-590 EVGGRK
+590 GVGGHNV
-596 LTLTTLLGGNDYK
+596 TLTTLLDYNDFV
-609 GIFAG
+609 GIFTG
-614 YAMVLVVPDS
+614 YPITLVVPDS
-624 FIDNTSKLYGCN
+624 FIDNSSQLYGCS
-636 AVGFLKDTS
+636 AIGFLKDTS
-645 RTAQQNF
+645 REAQQSF

-659 SAHPTTWANNI
+659 SKHSATWENNI
-670 QKPWKNISIMN
+670 QAPWNKISIVN
-681 TYQIVVMGSVLKGI
+681 LYQVVVMGSVLKGI
-695 GSFIAIYLGL
+695 GSFMAIYLGL

-711 ACLLSIQ
+711 ACLLAIQ
-718 QLTQALDTRQDYTKL
+718 QLTQALDTRHDYTKL

-741 MTSRALFVQVCFYFF
+741 MASRALFAQVCFYFF

-768 FIIAIK
+768 FITAIK
-774 VEIGSLSQVS
+774 VEIGSLSQAG
-784 GIIAQILAVVLVG
+784 GILAQILAVVLVG
-797 YVGYFIICYII
+797 YIGYFIICYII

>member
-27 SIMMFYSFNT
+27 SIMMFYSFNA
-37 LLSQDFYTNLSPDM
+37 LLSQGFYTDLSPDM
-51 GRIYQ
+51 GRMYQ
-56 LMQNFIQA
+56 LMKMFIQA
-64 LSVLIAV
+64 LSVLIGV

-95 ILLGMKKIHLALI
+95 ILLGMKKMHLALI

-116 AIVSLIVGLG
+116 AVVSLIVGLG

-131 SQFTTPYISS
+131 SQFTSPYISS

-154 SPQALLFTTELFCVI
+154 SQEALLFTTELFCVI
-169 FAVSSLITALCISRV
+169 FAVSSLITSLCISRV

-204 YVLFVLFVVSLV
+204 YVLFALFVVSLV
-216 CIGYSYSLLKLWLN
+216 CIGYSYSLLKFWLS
-230 GPTDSSVFA
+230 THADSSVFA

-263 TKTIKPLYF
+263 TKSIKPLYL

-306 GLSIGL
+306 GLSL
-312 GVVSSIDGQLKDIDT
+312 GFAVVSSIDGQLKDIDT
-327 SRVMVIADTVDSKT
+327 SRVMVMADTVDNDKFS
-341 PTAVETFAADGD
+341 
-353 AEAAPGAGAS
+353 
-363 GAGAPGAGA
+363 
-372 RKAGEGAPAASTS
+372 AGEGALAADSTS
-385 KNATPEATNNN
+385 A
-396 TAPADYDIARYVSTH
+396 ADYDIARYVSTH

-418 VAYTAGFHF
+418 VAYTAGFRF

-433 AFENSDSKYFA
+433 EFENSDAKDA
-444 ETLFKQIIEH
+444 AKTLFKQIIAH
-454 HRETATQGKQAAQG
+454 HSETAAPTVRPAHN
-468 STNAAQGNAQGASAD
+468 TDASA
-483 GSAQKRSTASA
+483 
-494 ASNAD
+494 
-499 ASSQNQSKHGFSVF
+499 QNQSEHGFSIF
-513 SAPTDNSDDI
+513 STPADSSNDND
-523 NAESGAIPSDLKGYG
+523 AESAAIPSELKGYTN
-538 SILYLKVSEVN
+538 ILYMKVSEVN
-549 ALLQYL
+549 ALLQHL
-555 GKPTVSLASDQAAL
+555 GKPTVSLADNQVAL
-569 LALIEP
+569 LALMEP
-575 SYKALMPYVTDDIPV
+575 SYKALAPYVTGDIPV
-590 EVGGRK
+590 GVGGHNV
-596 LTLTTLLGGNDYK
+596 TLTTLLDYNDFV
-609 GIFAG
+609 GIFTG
-614 YAMVLVVPDS
+614 YPITLVVPDS
-624 FIDNTSKLYGCN
+624 FIDNSSQLYGCS
-636 AVGFLKDTS
+636 AIGFLKDTS
-645 RTAQQNF
+645 REAQQSF

-659 SAHPTTWANNI
+659 SKHPATWENNI
-670 QKPWKNISIMN
+670 QAPWNKISIVN
-681 TYQIVVMGSVLKGI
+681 LYQVVVMGSVLKGI
-695 GSFIAIYLGL
+695 GSFMAIYLGL

-711 ACLLSIQ
+711 ACLLAIQ
-718 QLTQALDTRQDYTKL
+718 QLTQALDTRHDYTKL

-741 MTSRALFVQVCFYFF
+741 MASRALFAQVCFYFF

-768 FIIAIK
+768 FITAIK
-774 VEIGSLSQVS
+774 VEIGSLSQAG
-784 GIIAQILAVVLVG
+784 GILAQILAVVLVG
-797 YVGYFIICYII
+797 YIGYFIICYII

>member
-27 SIMMFYSFNT
+27 SIMMFYSFNA
-37 LLSQDFYTNLSPDM
+37 LLSQGFYTDLSPDM
-51 GRIYQ
+51 GRMYQ
-56 LMQNFIQA
+56 LMKMFIQA
-64 LSVLIAV
+64 LSVLIGV

-95 ILLGMKKIHLALI
+95 ILLGMKKMHLALI

-116 AIVSLIVGLG
+116 AVVSLIVGLG

-131 SQFTTPYISS
+131 SQFTSPYISS

-154 SPQALLFTTELFCVI
+154 SQEALLFTTELFCVI
-169 FAVSSLITALCISRV
+169 FAVSSLITSLCISRV

-204 YVLFVLFVVSLV
+204 YVLFALFVVSLV
-216 CIGYSYSLLKLWLN
+216 CIGYSYSLLKFWLS
-230 GPTDSSVFA
+230 THADSSVFA

-263 TKTIKPLYF
+263 TKSIKPLYL

-306 GLSIGL
+306 GLSL
-312 GVVSSIDGQLKDIDT
+312 GFAVVSSIDGQLKDIDT
-327 SRVMVIADTVDSKT
+327 SRVMVMADIVDNDKLS
-341 PTAVETFAADGD
+341 
-353 AEAAPGAGAS
+353 
-363 GAGAPGAGA
+363 
-372 RKAGEGAPAASTS
+372 AGEGALAADSTS
-385 KNATPEATNNN
+385 A
-396 TAPADYDIARYVSTH
+396 ADYDIARYVSTH

-418 VAYTAGFHF
+418 VAYTAGFRF

-433 AFENSDSKYFA
+433 EFENSDAKDA
-444 ETLFKQIIEH
+444 AKTLFKQIIAH
-454 HRETATQGKQAAQG
+454 HSETAAPTVRPAHN
-468 STNAAQGNAQGASAD
+468 TDASA
-483 GSAQKRSTASA
+483 
-494 ASNAD
+494 
-499 ASSQNQSKHGFSVF
+499 QNQSEHGFSIF
-513 SAPTDNSDDI
+513 STPADSSNDND
-523 NAESGAIPSDLKGYG
+523 AESAAIPSELKGYTN
-538 SILYLKVSEVN
+538 ILYMKVSEVN
-549 ALLQYL
+549 ALLQHL
-555 GKPTVSLASDQAAL
+555 GKPTVSLADNQVAL
-569 LALIEP
+569 LALMEP
-575 SYKALMPYVTDDIPV
+575 SYKALAPYVTGDIPV
-590 EVGGRK
+590 GVGGHNV
-596 LTLTTLLGGNDYK
+596 TLTTLLDYNDFV
-609 GIFAG
+609 GIFTG
-614 YAMVLVVPDS
+614 YPITLVVPDS
-624 FIDNTSKLYGCN
+624 FIDNSSQLYGCS
-636 AVGFLKDTS
+636 AIGFLKDTS
-645 RTAQQNF
+645 REAQQSF

-659 SAHPTTWANNI
+659 SKHSATWENNI
-670 QKPWKNISIMN
+670 QAPWNKISIVN
-681 TYQIVVMGSVLKGI
+681 LYQVVVMGSVLKGI
-695 GSFIAIYLGL
+695 GSFMAIYLGL

-711 ACLLSIQ
+711 ACLLAIQ
-718 QLTQALDTRQDYTKL
+718 QLTQALDTRHDYTKL

-741 MTSRALFVQVCFYFF
+741 MASRALFAQVCFYFF

-768 FIIAIK
+768 FITAIK
-774 VEIGSLSQVS
+774 VEIGSLSQAG
-784 GIIAQILAVVLVG
+784 GILAQILAVVLVG
-797 YVGYFIICYII
+797 YIGYFIICYII

>member
-27 SIMMFYSFNT
+27 SIMMFYSFNA
-37 LLSQDFYTNLSPDM
+37 LLSQGFYTDLSPDM
-51 GRIYQ
+51 GRMYQ
-56 LMQNFIQA
+56 LMKMFIQA
-64 LSVLIAV
+64 LSVLIGV

-95 ILLGMKKIHLALI
+95 ILLGMKKMHLALI

-116 AIVSLIVGLG
+116 AVVSLIVGLG

-131 SQFTTPYISS
+131 SQFASPYISS

-154 SPQALLFTTELFCVI
+154 SQEALLFTTELFCVI
-169 FAVSSLITALCISRV
+169 FAVSSLITSLCISRV

-204 YVLFVLFVVSLV
+204 YVLFALFVVSLV
-216 CIGYSYSLLKLWLN
+216 CIGYSYSLLKFWLS
-230 GPTDSSVFA
+230 THADSSVFA

-263 TKTIKPLYF
+263 TKSIKPLYL

-306 GLSIGL
+306 GLSL
-312 GVVSSIDGQLKDIDT
+312 GFAVVSSIDGQLKDIDT
-327 SRVMVIADTVDSKT
+327 SRVMVMADIVDNDKLS
-341 PTAVETFAADGD
+341 
-353 AEAAPGAGAS
+353 
-363 GAGAPGAGA
+363 
-372 RKAGEGAPAASTS
+372 AGEGALAADSTS
-385 KNATPEATNNN
+385 A
-396 TAPADYDIARYVSTH
+396 ADYDIARYVSTH

-418 VAYTAGFHF
+418 VAYTAGFRF

-433 AFENSDSKYFA
+433 EFENSDAKDA
-444 ETLFKQIIEH
+444 AKTLFKQIIAH
-454 HRETATQGKQAAQG
+454 HSETAAPTVRPAHN
-468 STNAAQGNAQGASAD
+468 TDASA
-483 GSAQKRSTASA
+483 
-494 ASNAD
+494 
-499 ASSQNQSKHGFSVF
+499 QNQSEHGFSIF
-513 SAPTDNSDDI
+513 STPADSSNDND
-523 NAESGAIPSDLKGYG
+523 AESAAIPSELKGYTN
-538 SILYLKVSEVN
+538 ILYMKVSEVN
-549 ALLQYL
+549 ALLQHL
-555 GKPTVSLASDQAAL
+555 GKPTVSLADNQVAL
-569 LALIEP
+569 LALMEP
-575 SYKALMPYVTDDIPV
+575 SYKALAPYVTGDIPV
-590 EVGGRK
+590 GVGGHNV
-596 LTLTTLLGGNDYK
+596 TLTTLLDYNDFV
-609 GIFAG
+609 GIFTG
-614 YAMVLVVPDS
+614 YPITLVVPDS
-624 FIDNTSKLYGCN
+624 FIDNSSQLYGCS
-636 AVGFLKDTS
+636 AIGFLKDTS
-645 RTAQQNF
+645 REAQQSF

-659 SAHPTTWANNI
+659 SKHPATWENNI
-670 QKPWKNISIMN
+670 QAPWNKISIVN
-681 TYQIVVMGSVLKGI
+681 LYQVVVMGSVLKGI
-695 GSFIAIYLGL
+695 GSFMAIYLGL

-711 ACLLSIQ
+711 ACLLAIQ
-718 QLTQALDTRQDYTKL
+718 QLTQALDTRHDYTKL

-741 MTSRALFVQVCFYFF
+741 MASRALFAQVCFYFF

-768 FIIAIK
+768 FITAIK
-774 VEIGSLSQVS
+774 VEIGSLSQAG
-784 GIIAQILAVVLVG
+784 GILAQILAVVLVG
-797 YVGYFIICYII
+797 YIGYFIICYII

>member
-27 SIMMFYSFNT
+27 SIMMFYSFNA
-37 LLSQDFYTNLSPDM
+37 LLSQGFYTDLSPDM
-51 GRIYQ
+51 GRMYQ
-56 LMQNFIQA
+56 LMKMFIQA
-64 LSVLIAV
+64 LSVLIGV

-95 ILLGMKKIHLALI
+95 ILLGMKKMHLALI

-116 AIVSLIVGLG
+116 AVVSLIVGLG

-131 SQFTTPYISS
+131 SQFTSPYISS

-154 SPQALLFTTELFCVI
+154 SQEALLFTTELFCVI
-169 FAVSSLITALCISRV
+169 FAVSSLITSLCISRV

-204 YVLFVLFVVSLV
+204 YVLFALFVVSLV
-216 CIGYSYSLLKLWLN
+216 CIGYSYSLLKFWLS
-230 GPTDSSVFA
+230 THADSSVFA

-263 TKTIKPLYF
+263 TKSIKPLYL

-306 GLSIGL
+306 GLSL
-312 GVVSSIDGQLKDIDT
+312 GFAVVSSIDGQLKDIDT
-327 SRVMVIADTVDSKT
+327 SRVMVMADIVDNDKLS
-341 PTAVETFAADGD
+341 
-353 AEAAPGAGAS
+353 
-363 GAGAPGAGA
+363 
-372 RKAGEGAPAASTS
+372 AGEGALAADSTS
-385 KNATPEATNNN
+385 A
-396 TAPADYDIARYVSTH
+396 ADYDIARYVSTH

-418 VAYTAGFHF
+418 VAYTAGFRF

-433 AFENSDSKYFA
+433 EFENSDAKDA
-444 ETLFKQIIEH
+444 AKTLFKQIIAH
-454 HRETATQGKQAAQG
+454 HSETAAPTVRPAHN
-468 STNAAQGNAQGASAD
+468 TDASA
-483 GSAQKRSTASA
+483 
-494 ASNAD
+494 
-499 ASSQNQSKHGFSVF
+499 QNQSEHGFSIF
-513 SAPTDNSDDI
+513 STPADSSNDND
-523 NAESGAIPSDLKGYG
+523 AESAAIPSELKGYTN
-538 SILYLKVSEVN
+538 ILYMKVSEVN
-549 ALLQYL
+549 ALLQHL
-555 GKPTVSLASDQAAL
+555 GKPTVSLADNQVAL
-569 LALIEP
+569 LALMEP
-575 SYKALMPYVTDDIPV
+575 SYKALAPYVTGDIPV
-590 EVGGRK
+590 GVGGHNV
-596 LTLTTLLGGNDYK
+596 TLTTLLDYNDFV
-609 GIFAG
+609 GIFTG
-614 YAMVLVVPDS
+614 YPITLVVPDS
-624 FIDNTSKLYGCN
+624 FIDNSSQLYGCS
-636 AVGFLKDTS
+636 AIGFLKDTS
-645 RTAQQNF
+645 REAQQSF

-659 SAHPTTWANNI
+659 SKHPATWENNI
-670 QKPWKNISIMN
+670 QAPWNKISIVN
-681 TYQIVVMGSVLKGI
+681 LYQVVVMGSVLKGI
-695 GSFIAIYLGL
+695 GSFMAIYLGL

-711 ACLLSIQ
+711 ACLLAIQ
-718 QLTQALDTRQDYTKL
+718 QLTQALDTRHDYIKL

-741 MTSRALFVQVCFYFF
+741 MASRALFAQVCFYFF

-768 FIIAIK
+768 FITAIK
-774 VEIGSLSQVS
+774 VEIGSLSQAG
-784 GIIAQILAVVLVG
+784 GILAQILAVVLVG
-797 YVGYFIICYII
+797 YIGYFIICYII

>member
-13 SLRDFSIYFVTLSL
+13 SLRDFSIYFITLSL
-27 SIMMFYSFNT
+27 SIMMFYSFNA
-37 LLSQDFYTNLSPDM
+37 LLSQGFYTDLSPDM
-51 GRIYQ
+51 GRMYQ
-56 LMQNFIQA
+56 LVQNFIQA

-95 ILLGMKKIHLALI
+95 ILLGMKKMHLALI

-116 AIVSLIVGLG
+116 AVVSLIVGLG

-131 SQFTTPYISS
+131 SQFTSPYISS

-154 SPQALLFTTELFCVI
+154 SQEALLFTTELFCVI
-169 FAVSSLITALCISRV
+169 FAVSSLITSLCISRV

-204 YVLFVLFVVSLV
+204 YVLFALFVVSLV

-306 GLSIGL
+306 GLSLGL

-327 SRVMVIADTVDSKT
+327 SRVMVFADTVDSKT
-341 PTAVETFAADGD
+341 HIAVEGAFAADGD
-353 AEAAPGAGAS
+353 AEAAP
-363 GAGAPGAGA
+363 GA

-385 KNATPEATNNN
+385 ENTASEATNNN
-396 TAPADYDIARYVSTH
+396 LAPADYDIARYVSTH

-418 VAYTAGFHF
+418 VAYTAGFRF

-433 AFENSDSKYFA
+433 VFENSDSKYFA
-444 ETLFKQIIEH
+444 ETLFKKIIEH
-454 HRETATQGKQAAQG
+454 HRETATQGKPAVQG
-468 STNAAQGNAQGASAD
+468 STNAAQGNAQGARAD
-483 GSAQKRSTASA
+483 GSAQERSTASA
-494 ASNAD
+494 TPNSD
-499 ASSQNQSKHGFSVF
+499 ASSQNQSEHGFSIF
-513 SAPTDNSDDI
+513 SAPADNSDNI
-523 NAESGAIPSDLKGYG
+523 NAENGAIPSDLKGYG
-538 SILYLKVSEVN
+538 SILYLKASEVN

-555 GKPTVSLASDQAAL
+555 GKPTVSLASDQVAL

-575 SYKALMPYVTDDIPV
+575 SYKALMPYVTGDIPV

-624 FIDNTSKLYGCN
+624 FIDNTSKLYACN

-645 RTAQQNF
+645 RAAQQNF

-659 SAHPTTWANNI
+659 SNHPATWANNI

-681 TYQIVVMGSVLKGI
+681 TYQIVVMGNALKGI
-695 GSFIAIYLGL
+695 GSFMAIYLGL

-711 ACLLSIQ
+711 ACLLAIQ
-718 QLTQALDTRQDYTKL
+718 QLTQALDTRHDYTKL

-741 MTSRALFVQVCFYFF
+741 MASRALFAQVCFYFL

-768 FIIAIK
+768 FITAIK
-774 VEIGSLSQVS
+774 VEIGSLSQAG
-784 GIIAQILAVVLVG
+784 GILAQILAVVLVG
-797 YVGYFIICYII
+797 YIGYFVICYII

>member
-27 SIMMFYSFNT
+27 SIMMFYSFNA
-37 LLSQDFYTNLSPDM
+37 LLSQGFYTDLSPDM
-51 GRIYQ
+51 GRMYQ
-56 LMQNFIQA
+56 LVQNFIQA

-95 ILLGMKKIHLALI
+95 ILLGMKKMHLALI
-108 ILIENVLC
+108 ILIENVMC
-116 AIVSLIVGLG
+116 AVVSLIVGLG

-131 SQFTTPYISS
+131 SQFTSPYISS

-154 SPQALLFTTELFCVI
+154 SQEALLFTTELFCVI

-204 YVLFVLFVVSLV
+204 YVLFALFVVSLV
-216 CIGYSYSLLKLWLN
+216 CIGYSYSLLKFWLS
-230 GPTDSSVFA
+230 THADSSVFA

-263 TKTIKPLYF
+263 TKSIKPLYL

-306 GLSIGL
+306 GLSL
-312 GVVSSIDGQLKDIDT
+312 GFAVVSSIDGQLKDIDT
-327 SRVMVIADTVDSKT
+327 SRVMVMADTVDNDKLS
-341 PTAVETFAADGD
+341 
-353 AEAAPGAGAS
+353 
-363 GAGAPGAGA
+363 
-372 RKAGEGAPAASTS
+372 AGEGALAADSTS
-385 KNATPEATNNN
+385 A
-396 TAPADYDIARYVSTH
+396 ADYDIARYVSTH

-418 VAYTAGFHF
+418 VAYTAGFRF

-433 AFENSDSKYFA
+433 EFENSDAKDA
-444 ETLFKQIIEH
+444 AKTLFKQIIAH
-454 HRETATQGKQAAQG
+454 HSETAAPTVRPAHN
-468 STNAAQGNAQGASAD
+468 TDASA
-483 GSAQKRSTASA
+483 
-494 ASNAD
+494 
-499 ASSQNQSKHGFSVF
+499 QNQSEHGFSIF
-513 SAPTDNSDDI
+513 STPADSSNDND
-523 NAESGAIPSDLKGYG
+523 AESAAIPSELKGYTN
-538 SILYLKVSEVN
+538 ILYMKVSEVN
-549 ALLQYL
+549 ALLQHL
-555 GKPTVSLASDQAAL
+555 GKPTVSLADNQVAL
-569 LALIEP
+569 LALMEP
-575 SYKALMPYVTDDIPV
+575 SYKALAPYVTGDIPV
-590 EVGGRK
+590 GVGGHNV
-596 LTLTTLLGGNDYK
+596 TLTTLLDYNDFV
-609 GIFAG
+609 GIFTG
-614 YAMVLVVPDS
+614 YPITLVVPDS
-624 FIDNTSKLYGCN
+624 FIDNSSQLYGCS
-636 AVGFLKDTS
+636 AIGFLKDTS
-645 RTAQQNF
+645 REAQQSF

-659 SAHPTTWANNI
+659 SKHPATWENNI
-670 QKPWKNISIMN
+670 QAPWNKISIVN
-681 TYQIVVMGSVLKGI
+681 LYQVVVMGSVLKGI
-695 GSFIAIYLGL
+695 GSFMAIYLGL

-711 ACLLSIQ
+711 ACLLAIQ
-718 QLTQALDTRQDYTKL
+718 QLTQALDTRHDYTKL

-741 MTSRALFVQVCFYFF
+741 MASRALFAQVCFYFF
-756 VPAALALVHALQ
+756 VPAALALVHVLQ
-768 FIIAIK
+768 FITAIK
-774 VEIGSLSQVS
+774 VEIGSLSQAG
-784 GIIAQILAVVLVG
+784 GILAQILAVVLVG
-797 YVGYFIICYII
+797 YIGYFVICYII

>member
-27 SIMMFYSFNT
+27 SIMMFYSFNA
-37 LLSQDFYTNLSPDM
+37 LLSQGFYTDLSPDM
-51 GRIYQ
+51 GRMYQ
-56 LMQNFIQA
+56 LMKMFIQA
-64 LSVLIAV
+64 LSVLIGV

-95 ILLGMKKIHLALI
+95 ILLGMKKMHLALI

-116 AIVSLIVGLG
+116 AVVSLIVGLG

-131 SQFTTPYISS
+131 SQFTSPYISS

-154 SPQALLFTTELFCVI
+154 SQEALLFTTELFCVI
-169 FAVSSLITALCISRV
+169 FAVSSLITSLCISRV

-204 YVLFVLFVVSLV
+204 YVLFALFVVSLV
-216 CIGYSYSLLKLWLN
+216 CIGYSYSLLKFWLS
-230 GPTDSSVFA
+230 THADSSVFA

-263 TKTIKPLYF
+263 TKSIKPLYF

-306 GLSIGL
+306 GLSL
-312 GVVSSIDGQLKDIDT
+312 GFAVVSSIDGQLKDIDT
-327 SRVMVIADTVDSKT
+327 SRVMVMADTVDNDKLS
-341 PTAVETFAADGD
+341 
-353 AEAAPGAGAS
+353 
-363 GAGAPGAGA
+363 
-372 RKAGEGAPAASTS
+372 AGEGALAADSTS
-385 KNATPEATNNN
+385 A
-396 TAPADYDIARYVSTH
+396 ADYDIARYVSTH

-418 VAYTAGFHF
+418 VAYTAGFRF

-433 AFENSDSKYFA
+433 EFENSDAKDA
-444 ETLFKQIIEH
+444 AKTLFKQIIAH
-454 HRETATQGKQAAQG
+454 HSETAAPTVRPAHN
-468 STNAAQGNAQGASAD
+468 TDASA
-483 GSAQKRSTASA
+483 
-494 ASNAD
+494 
-499 ASSQNQSKHGFSVF
+499 QNQSEHGFSIF
-513 SAPTDNSDDI
+513 STPADSSNDND
-523 NAESGAIPSDLKGYG
+523 AESAAIPSELKGYTN
-538 SILYLKVSEVN
+538 ILYMKVSEVN
-549 ALLQYL
+549 ALLQHL
-555 GKPTVSLASDQAAL
+555 GKPTVSLADNQVAL
-569 LALIEP
+569 LALMEP
-575 SYKALMPYVTDDIPV
+575 SYKALAPYVTGDIPV
-590 EVGGRK
+590 GVGGHNV
-596 LTLTTLLGGNDYK
+596 TLTTLLDYNDFV
-609 GIFAG
+609 GIFTG
-614 YAMVLVVPDS
+614 YPITLVVPDS
-624 FIDNTSKLYGCN
+624 FIDNSSQLYGCS
-636 AVGFLKDTS
+636 AIGFLKDTS
-645 RTAQQNF
+645 REAQQSF

-659 SAHPTTWANNI
+659 SKHSATWENNI
-670 QKPWKNISIMN
+670 QAPWNKISIVN
-681 TYQIVVMGSVLKGI
+681 LYQVVVMGSVLKGI
-695 GSFIAIYLGL
+695 GSFMAIYLGL

-711 ACLLSIQ
+711 ACLLAIQ
-718 QLTQALDTRQDYTKL
+718 QLTQALDTRHDYTKL

-741 MTSRALFVQVCFYFF
+741 MASRALFAQVCFYFF

-768 FIIAIK
+768 FITAIK
-774 VEIGSLSQVS
+774 VEIGSLSQAG
-784 GIIAQILAVVLVG
+784 GILAQILAVVLVG
-797 YVGYFIICYII
+797 YIGYFIICYII

>member
-27 SIMMFYSFNT
+27 SIMMFYSFNA
-37 LLSQDFYTNLSPDM
+37 LLSQGFYTDLSPDM
-51 GRIYQ
+51 GRMYQ
-56 LMQNFIQA
+56 LMKMFIQA
-64 LSVLIAV
+64 LSVLIGV

-95 ILLGMKKIHLALI
+95 ILLGMKKMHLALI

-116 AIVSLIVGLG
+116 AVVSLIVGLG

-131 SQFTTPYISS
+131 SQFTSPYISS

-154 SPQALLFTTELFCVI
+154 SQEALLFTTELFCVI
-169 FAVSSLITALCISRV
+169 FAVSSLITSLCISRV

-204 YVLFVLFVVSLV
+204 YVLFALFVVSLV
-216 CIGYSYSLLKLWLN
+216 CIGYSYSLLKFWLS
-230 GPTDSSVFA
+230 THADSSVFA

-263 TKTIKPLYF
+263 TKSIKPLYL

-306 GLSIGL
+306 GLSL
-312 GVVSSIDGQLKDIDT
+312 GFAVVSSIDGQLKDIDT
-327 SRVMVIADTVDSKT
+327 SRVMVMADTVDNDKLS
-341 PTAVETFAADGD
+341 
-353 AEAAPGAGAS
+353 
-363 GAGAPGAGA
+363 
-372 RKAGEGAPAASTS
+372 AGEGALAADSTS
-385 KNATPEATNNN
+385 A
-396 TAPADYDIARYVSTH
+396 ADYDIARYVSTH

-418 VAYTAGFHF
+418 VAYTAGFRF

-433 AFENSDSKYFA
+433 EFENSDAKDA
-444 ETLFKQIIEH
+444 AKTLFKQIIAH
-454 HRETATQGKQAAQG
+454 HSETAAPTVRPAHN
-468 STNAAQGNAQGASAD
+468 TDASA
-483 GSAQKRSTASA
+483 
-494 ASNAD
+494 
-499 ASSQNQSKHGFSVF
+499 QNQSEHGFSIF
-513 SAPTDNSDDI
+513 STPADSSNDND
-523 NAESGAIPSDLKGYG
+523 AESAAIPSELKGYTN
-538 SILYLKVSEVN
+538 ILYMKVSEVN
-549 ALLQYL
+549 ALLQHL
-555 GKPTVSLASDQAAL
+555 GKPTVSLADNQVAL
-569 LALIEP
+569 LALMEP
-575 SYKALMPYVTDDIPV
+575 SYKALAPYVTGDIPV
-590 EVGGRK
+590 GVGGHNV
-596 LTLTTLLGGNDYK
+596 TLTTLLDYNDFV
-609 GIFAG
+609 GIFTG
-614 YAMVLVVPDS
+614 YPITLVVPDS
-624 FIDNTSKLYGCN
+624 FIDNSSQLYGCS
-636 AVGFLKDTS
+636 AIGFLKDTS
-645 RTAQQNF
+645 REAQQSF

-659 SAHPTTWANNI
+659 SKHPATWENNI
-670 QKPWKNISIMN
+670 QAPWNKISIVN
-681 TYQIVVMGSVLKGI
+681 LYQVVVMGSVLKGI
-695 GSFIAIYLGL
+695 GSFMAIYLGL

-711 ACLLSIQ
+711 ACLLAIQ
-718 QLTQALDTRQDYTKL
+718 QLTQALDTRHDYTKL

-741 MTSRALFVQVCFYFF
+741 MASRALFAQVCFYFF

-768 FIIAIK
+768 FITAIK
-774 VEIGSLSQVS
+774 VEIGSLSQAG
-784 GIIAQILAVVLVG
+784 GILAQILAVVLVG
-797 YVGYFIICYII
+797 YIGYFVICYII

>member
-27 SIMMFYSFNT
+27 SIMMFYSFNA
-37 LLSQDFYTNLSPDM
+37 LLSQGFYTDLSPDM
-51 GRIYQ
+51 GRMYQ
-56 LMQNFIQA
+56 LMKMFIQA
-64 LSVLIAV
+64 LSVLIGV

-95 ILLGMKKIHLALI
+95 ILLGMKKMHLALI

-116 AIVSLIVGLG
+116 AVVSLIVGLG

-131 SQFTTPYISS
+131 SQFTSPYISS

-154 SPQALLFTTELFCVI
+154 SQEALLFTTELFCVI
-169 FAVSSLITALCISRV
+169 FAVSSLITSLCISRV

-204 YVLFVLFVVSLV
+204 YVLFALFVVSLV
-216 CIGYSYSLLKLWLN
+216 CIGYSYSLLKFWLS
-230 GPTDSSVFA
+230 THADSSVFA

-263 TKTIKPLYF
+263 TKSIKPLYL

-306 GLSIGL
+306 GLSL
-312 GVVSSIDGQLKDIDT
+312 GFAVVSSIDGQLKDIDT
-327 SRVMVIADTVDSKT
+327 SRVMVIADTVDSDSHI
-341 PTAVETFAADGD
+341 AVEGAFAADGD
-353 AEAAPGAGAS
+353 AEAAPGA
-363 GAGAPGAGA
+363 PGA

-385 KNATPEATNNN
+385 KNATPDAANSNPV
-396 TAPADYDIARYVSTH
+396 PADYDIARYVETH

-433 AFENSDSKYFA
+433 TFENSDSKYFA

-454 HRETATQGKQAAQG
+454 HRETATQGKPAAQG
-468 STNAAQGNAQGASAD
+468 STNAAQGNAQGARAD
-483 GSAQKRSTASA
+483 GSVQERSTASA
-494 ASNAD
+494 TPNAD
-499 ASSQNQSKHGFSVF
+499 ASSQNHSEHGFSVF
-513 SAPTDNSDDI
+513 SAPADNSDNI
-523 NAESGAIPSDLKGYG
+523 NADNGALPSDLKGYG
-538 SILYLKVSEVN
+538 SILYLKASEVN

-555 GKPTVSLASDQAAL
+555 GKPTVSLASDQVAL

-575 SYKALMPYVTDDIPV
+575 SYKALMPYVTGDIPV

-614 YAMVLVVPDS
+614 YAMALVVPDS
-624 FIDNTSKLYGCN
+624 FIDNTSKLYACN
-636 AVGFLKDTS
+636 ALGFLKDTS
-645 RTAQQNF
+645 RTAQQTF

-659 SAHPTTWANNI
+659 SKHPATWENNI
-670 QKPWKNISIMN
+670 QAPWNKISIVN
-681 TYQIVVMGSVLKGI
+681 LYQVVVMGSVLKGI
-695 GSFIAIYLGL
+695 GSFMAIYLGL

-741 MTSRALFVQVCFYFF
+741 MASRALFAQVCFYFL

-774 VEIGSLSQVS
+774 VEIGSLSQAG
-784 GIIAQILAVVLVG
+784 GILAQILAVVLVG
-797 YVGYFIICYII
+797 YIGYFVICYII

>member
-27 SIMMFYSFNT
+27 SIMMFYSFNA
-37 LLSQDFYTNLSPDM
+37 LLSQGFYTDLSPDM
-51 GRIYQ
+51 GRMYQ
-56 LMQNFIQA
+56 LMKMFIQA
-64 LSVLIAV
+64 LSVLIGV

-95 ILLGMKKIHLALI
+95 ILLGMKKMHLALI

-116 AIVSLIVGLG
+116 AVVSLIVGLG

-131 SQFTTPYISS
+131 SQFTSPYISS

-154 SPQALLFTTELFCVI
+154 SQEALLFTTELFCVI
-169 FAVSSLITALCISRV
+169 FAVSSLITSLCISRV

-204 YVLFVLFVVSLV
+204 YVLFALFVVSLV
-216 CIGYSYSLLKLWLN
+216 CIGYSYSLLKFWLS
-230 GPTDSSVFA
+230 THADSSVFA

-263 TKTIKPLYF
+263 TKSIKPLYL

-306 GLSIGL
+306 GLSL
-312 GVVSSIDGQLKDIDT
+312 GFAVVSSIDGQLKDIDT
-327 SRVMVIADTVDSKT
+327 SRVMVMADIVDNDKLS
-341 PTAVETFAADGD
+341 
-353 AEAAPGAGAS
+353 
-363 GAGAPGAGA
+363 
-372 RKAGEGAPAASTS
+372 AGEGALAADSTS
-385 KNATPEATNNN
+385 A
-396 TAPADYDIARYVSTH
+396 ADYDIARYVSTH

-418 VAYTAGFHF
+418 VAYTAGFRF

-433 AFENSDSKYFA
+433 EFENSDAKDA
-444 ETLFKQIIEH
+444 AKTLFKQIIAH
-454 HRETATQGKQAAQG
+454 HSETAAPTVRPAHN
-468 STNAAQGNAQGASAD
+468 TDASA
-483 GSAQKRSTASA
+483 
-494 ASNAD
+494 
-499 ASSQNQSKHGFSVF
+499 QNQSEHGFSIF
-513 SAPTDNSDDI
+513 STPADSSNDND
-523 NAESGAIPSDLKGYG
+523 AESAAIPSELKGYTN
-538 SILYLKVSEVN
+538 ILYMKVSEVN
-549 ALLQYL
+549 ALLQHL
-555 GKPTVSLASDQAAL
+555 GKPTVSLADNQVAL
-569 LALIEP
+569 LALMEP
-575 SYKALMPYVTDDIPV
+575 SYKALAPYVTGDIPV
-590 EVGGRK
+590 GVGGHNV
-596 LTLTTLLGGNDYK
+596 TLTTLLDYNDFV
-609 GIFAG
+609 GIFTG
-614 YAMVLVVPDS
+614 YPITLVVPDS
-624 FIDNTSKLYGCN
+624 FIDNSSQLYGCS
-636 AVGFLKDTS
+636 AIGFLKDTS
-645 RTAQQNF
+645 REAQQSF

-659 SAHPTTWANNI
+659 SKHSATWENNI
-670 QKPWKNISIMN
+670 QAPWNKISIVN
-681 TYQIVVMGSVLKGI
+681 LYQVVVMGSVLKGI
-695 GSFIAIYLGL
+695 GSFMAIYLGL

-711 ACLLSIQ
+711 ACLLAIQ
-718 QLTQALDTRQDYTKL
+718 QLTQALDTRHDYTKL

-741 MTSRALFVQVCFYFF
+741 IASRALFAQVCFYFF

-768 FIIAIK
+768 FITAIK
-774 VEIGSLSQVS
+774 VEIGSLSQAG
-784 GIIAQILAVVLVG
+784 GILAQILAVVLVG
-797 YVGYFIICYII
+797 YIGYFVICYII

>member
-27 SIMMFYSFNT
+27 SIMMFYSFNA
-37 LLSQDFYTNLSPDM
+37 LLSQGFYTDLSPDM
-51 GRIYQ
+51 GRMYQ
-56 LMQNFIQA
+56 LMKMFIQA
-64 LSVLIAV
+64 LSVLIGV

-95 ILLGMKKIHLALI
+95 ILLGMKKMHLALI

-116 AIVSLIVGLG
+116 AVVSLIVGLG

-131 SQFTTPYISS
+131 SQFTSPYISS

-154 SPQALLFTTELFCVI
+154 SQEALLFTTELFCVI
-169 FAVSSLITALCISRV
+169 FAVSSLITSLCISRV

-204 YVLFVLFVVSLV
+204 YVLFALFVVSLV
-216 CIGYSYSLLKLWLN
+216 CIGYSYSLLKFWLSIHA
-230 GPTDSSVFA
+230 DSSVFA

-263 TKTIKPLYF
+263 TKSIKPLYL

-306 GLSIGL
+306 GLSL
-312 GVVSSIDGQLKDIDT
+312 GFAVVSSIDGQLKDIDT
-327 SRVMVIADTVDSKT
+327 SRVMVMADTVDNDKFS
-341 PTAVETFAADGD
+341 
-353 AEAAPGAGAS
+353 
-363 GAGAPGAGA
+363 
-372 RKAGEGAPAASTS
+372 AGEGALAADSTS
-385 KNATPEATNNN
+385 A
-396 TAPADYDIARYVSTH
+396 ADYDIARYVSTH

-418 VAYTAGFHF
+418 VAYTAGFRF

-433 AFENSDSKYFA
+433 EFENSDAKDA
-444 ETLFKQIIEH
+444 AKTLFKQIIAH
-454 HRETATQGKQAAQG
+454 HSETAAPTVRPAHN
-468 STNAAQGNAQGASAD
+468 TDASA
-483 GSAQKRSTASA
+483 
-494 ASNAD
+494 
-499 ASSQNQSKHGFSVF
+499 QNQSEHGFSIF
-513 SAPTDNSDDI
+513 STPADSSNDND
-523 NAESGAIPSDLKGYG
+523 AESAAIPSELKGYTN
-538 SILYLKVSEVN
+538 ILYMKVSEVN
-549 ALLQYL
+549 ALLQHL
-555 GKPTVSLASDQAAL
+555 GKPTVSLADNQVAL
-569 LALIEP
+569 LALMEP
-575 SYKALMPYVTDDIPV
+575 SYKALAPYVTGDIPV
-590 EVGGRK
+590 GVGGHNV
-596 LTLTTLLGGNDYK
+596 TLTTLLDYNDFV
-609 GIFAG
+609 GIFTG
-614 YAMVLVVPDS
+614 YPITLVVPDS
-624 FIDNTSKLYGCN
+624 FIDNSSQLYGCS
-636 AVGFLKDTS
+636 AIGFLKDTS
-645 RTAQQNF
+645 REAQQSF

-659 SAHPTTWANNI
+659 SKHPATWENNI
-670 QKPWKNISIMN
+670 QAPWNKISIVN
-681 TYQIVVMGSVLKGI
+681 LYQVVVMGSVLKGI
-695 GSFIAIYLGL
+695 GSFMAIYLGL

-711 ACLLSIQ
+711 ACLLAIQ
-718 QLTQALDTRQDYTKL
+718 QLTQALDTRHDYTKL

-741 MTSRALFVQVCFYFF
+741 MASRALFAQVCFYFF

-768 FIIAIK
+768 FITAIK
-774 VEIGSLSQVS
+774 VEIGSLSQAG
-784 GIIAQILAVVLVG
+784 GILAQILAVVLVG
-797 YVGYFIICYII
+797 YIGYFIICYII

>member
-27 SIMMFYSFNT
+27 SIMMFYSFNA
-37 LLSQDFYTNLSPDM
+37 LLSQGFYTDLSPDM
-51 GRIYQ
+51 GRMYQ
-56 LMQNFIQA
+56 LMKMFIQA
-64 LSVLIAV
+64 LSVLIGV

-95 ILLGMKKIHLALI
+95 ILLGMKKMHLALI

-116 AIVSLIVGLG
+116 AVVSLIVGLG

-131 SQFTTPYISS
+131 SQFTSPYISS

-154 SPQALLFTTELFCVI
+154 SQEALLFTTELFCVI
-169 FAVSSLITALCISRV
+169 FAVSSLITSLCISRV

-204 YVLFVLFVVSLV
+204 YVLFALFVVSLV
-216 CIGYSYSLLKLWLN
+216 CIGYSYSLLKFWLS
-230 GPTDSSVFA
+230 THADSSVFA

-263 TKTIKPLYF
+263 TKSIKPLYF

-306 GLSIGL
+306 GLSL
-312 GVVSSIDGQLKDIDT
+312 GFAVVSSIDGQLKDIDT
-327 SRVMVIADTVDSKT
+327 SRVMVMADIVDNDKLS
-341 PTAVETFAADGD
+341 ADEGVLAAD
-353 AEAAPGAGAS
+353 
-363 GAGAPGAGA
+363 
-372 RKAGEGAPAASTS
+372 STS
-385 KNATPEATNNN
+385 A
-396 TAPADYDIARYVSTH
+396 ADYDIARYVSTH

-418 VAYTAGFHF
+418 VAYTAGFRF

-433 AFENSDSKYFA
+433 EFENSDAKDA
-444 ETLFKQIIEH
+444 AKTLFKQIIAH
-454 HRETATQGKQAAQG
+454 HSETAAPTVRPAHN
-468 STNAAQGNAQGASAD
+468 TDASA
-483 GSAQKRSTASA
+483 
-494 ASNAD
+494 
-499 ASSQNQSKHGFSVF
+499 QNQSEHGFSIF
-513 SAPTDNSDDI
+513 STPADSSNDND
-523 NAESGAIPSDLKGYG
+523 AESAAIPSELKGYTN
-538 SILYLKVSEVN
+538 ILYMKVSEVN
-549 ALLQYL
+549 ALLQHL
-555 GKPTVSLASDQAAL
+555 GKPTVSLADNQVAL
-569 LALIEP
+569 LALMEP
-575 SYKALMPYVTDDIPV
+575 SYKALAPYVTGDIPV
-590 EVGGRK
+590 GVGGHNV
-596 LTLTTLLGGNDYK
+596 TLTTLLDYNDFV
-609 GIFAG
+609 GIFTG
-614 YAMVLVVPDS
+614 YPITLVVPDS
-624 FIDNTSKLYGCN
+624 FIDNSSQLYGCS
-636 AVGFLKDTS
+636 AIGFLKDTS
-645 RTAQQNF
+645 REAQQSF

-659 SAHPTTWANNI
+659 SKHPATWENNI
-670 QKPWKNISIMN
+670 QAPWNKISIVN
-681 TYQIVVMGSVLKGI
+681 LYQVVVMGSVLKGI
-695 GSFIAIYLGL
+695 GSFMAIYLGL

-711 ACLLSIQ
+711 ACLLAIQ
-718 QLTQALDTRQDYTKL
+718 QLTQALDTRHDYTKL

-741 MTSRALFVQVCFYFF
+741 MASRALFAQVCFYFF

-768 FIIAIK
+768 FITAIK
-774 VEIGSLSQVS
+774 VEIGSLSQAG
-784 GIIAQILAVVLVG
+784 GILAQILAVVLVG
-797 YVGYFIICYII
+797 YIGYFVICYII

>member
-27 SIMMFYSFNT
+27 SIMMFYSFNA
-37 LLSQDFYTNLSPDM
+37 LLSQGFYTDLSPDM
-51 GRIYQ
+51 GRMYQ
-56 LMQNFIQA
+56 LMKMFIQA
-64 LSVLIAV
+64 LSVLIGV

-95 ILLGMKKIHLALI
+95 ILLGMKKMHLALI

-116 AIVSLIVGLG
+116 AVVSLIVGLG

-131 SQFTTPYISS
+131 SQFTSPYISS

-154 SPQALLFTTELFCVI
+154 SQEALLFTTELFCVI
-169 FAVSSLITALCISRV
+169 FTVSSLITSLCISRV

-204 YVLFVLFVVSLV
+204 YVLFALFVVSLV
-216 CIGYSYSLLKLWLN
+216 CIGYSYSLLKFWLS
-230 GPTDSSVFA
+230 THADSSVFA

-263 TKTIKPLYF
+263 TKSIKPLYL

-306 GLSIGL
+306 GLSL
-312 GVVSSIDGQLKDIDT
+312 GFAVVSSIDGQLKDIDT
-327 SRVMVIADTVDSKT
+327 SRVMVMADTVDNDKLS
-341 PTAVETFAADGD
+341 
-353 AEAAPGAGAS
+353 
-363 GAGAPGAGA
+363 
-372 RKAGEGAPAASTS
+372 AGEGALAADSTS
-385 KNATPEATNNN
+385 A
-396 TAPADYDIARYVSTH
+396 ADYDIARYVSTH

-418 VAYTAGFHF
+418 VAYTAGFRF

-433 AFENSDSKYFA
+433 EFENSDAKDA
-444 ETLFKQIIEH
+444 AKTLFKQIIAH
-454 HRETATQGKQAAQG
+454 HSETAAPTVRPAHN
-468 STNAAQGNAQGASAD
+468 TDASA
-483 GSAQKRSTASA
+483 
-494 ASNAD
+494 
-499 ASSQNQSKHGFSVF
+499 QNQSEHGFSIF
-513 SAPTDNSDDI
+513 STPADSSNDND
-523 NAESGAIPSDLKGYG
+523 AESAAIPSELKGYTN
-538 SILYLKVSEVN
+538 ILYMKVSEVN
-549 ALLQYL
+549 ALLQHL
-555 GKPTVSLASDQAAL
+555 GKPTVSLADNQVAL
-569 LALIEP
+569 LALMEP
-575 SYKALMPYVTDDIPV
+575 SYKALAPYVTGDIPV
-590 EVGGRK
+590 GVGGHNV
-596 LTLTTLLGGNDYK
+596 TLTTLLDYNDFV
-609 GIFAG
+609 GIFTG
-614 YAMVLVVPDS
+614 YPITLVVPDS
-624 FIDNTSKLYGCN
+624 FIDNSSQLYGCS
-636 AVGFLKDTS
+636 AIGFLKDTS
-645 RTAQQNF
+645 REAQQSF

-659 SAHPTTWANNI
+659 SKHPATWENNI
-670 QKPWKNISIMN
+670 QAPWNKISIVN
-681 TYQIVVMGSVLKGI
+681 LYQVVVMGSVLKGI
-695 GSFIAIYLGL
+695 GSFMAIYLGL

-711 ACLLSIQ
+711 ACLLAIQ
-718 QLTQALDTRQDYTKL
+718 QLTQALDTRHDYTKL

-741 MTSRALFVQVCFYFF
+741 MASRALFAQVCFYFF

-768 FIIAIK
+768 FITAIK
-774 VEIGSLSQVS
+774 VEIGSLSQAG
-784 GIIAQILAVVLVG
+784 GILAQILAVVLVG
-797 YVGYFIICYII
+797 YIGYFIICYII